1 MWSADLTPRERLLPP
16 WLIGTL
22 GALIGLALA
31 LMFPRERL
39 EARLLE
45 GGKVDALSVAYL
57 EAWLRVRPN
66 DGEFLS
72 VLAAQY
78 VRTGRLEEAE
88 TMLNRM
94 RALHDKSLEREAL
107 LLDIA
112 IREQRAYALQPND
125 PRRASILNDLRGLLK
140 QALDY
145 RWTAAELEILAG
157 KARALDQGAIAVQF
171 YQRLA
176 RQDVA
181 RAAQWQARTAEIAL
195 GVGEYRAAAAANFA
209 AQASAKSLDEQRRY
223 FIAGLKALQ
232 GGNLLDDA
240 MTEAQRRAGP
250 LLDDTETLRFLTRL
264 ALACNRPDLADQY
277 ARRLLHLSWRQIEEG
292 IALAAGATRH
302 DWTFAG
308 RPEPLPSPTDAVF
321 MDGPEGLARRQ
332 RHAAR
337 IRRVADKVNDSAA
350 PAAPAAPATQPTGT
364 EAIARGIAPFN
375 ADDYDLAY
383 RVFMSSGNLN
393 DAMRVAEAAV
403 RQRPDLKIWTERAAQ
418 VSEWN
423 RQPMSALKYWL
434 AYAQSTGDD
443 AAWQNVLRLAPALNE
458 DHAYLAGL
466 RYQASRQPGDMKLL
480 DQVIAAYERLGE
492 PVEGLAYLN
501 SIARGPHRQ
510 AILER
515 YAMLAERA
523 GKDDQAYDT
532 YVRLQK
538 EFGPNA
544 RYALK
549 LANMLYVRAQFEQA
563 LSAMEVASKV
573 ASPTDDLYWRTFAQ
587 LARLNQ
593 RDDLS
598 REAYRQL
605 LIGGNAQPDDL
616 SAMIDFYDAS
626 PIDAGRL
633 AELAFRK
640 SGTMASLQQAI
651 YYYTRARAF
660 RRIDGLLASLT
671 LEQRRAAEQ
680 SPGVLGARAEYYRQS
695 GQWDIAMRDLR
706 RAVSLPDAGS
716 DVKAA
721 FLWGLLDSGQN
732 DELKRALTLWRGEAE
747 NDSAYWGAYAAAG
760 LQLFDANLA
769 LRFLGRQ
776 GNSMR
781 NDPLWLLAFA
791 DAREMAGQADAA
803 WRLRRE
809 AWWLLWRAEGADGAG
824 GVDAA
829 TGKDKG
835 PANRRVGTR
844 VVVGS
849 NGARNDAVPL
859 EEGARTELRARR
871 IALAQTFGSG
881 DLAQRLLIELL
892 RDDRRATRQA
902 REGGSATVQKSELGD
917 IDTLPPEPPEAPA
930 DKRKNA
936 RVSDQLVSAVAK
948 EAALGWALSRE
959 ANDLARAWLLQ
970 QYTRRMTRPAYAEI
984 SIALAER
991 DLQTLNR
998 LLDDTPDR
1006 IPLYNRIDANTLT
1019 DRLGEAQRLSFEGLT
1034 TAPDDEQIHQRLQ
1047 ETLLTNAQAL
1057 EPRETWFK
1065 QAPLTYFE
1073 SSAAAGIRLTD
1084 HYSMLVRATQ
1094 RNQRSTDETQLT
1106 GVPAQDRRVDWIS
1119 QYQTQDSQWKG
1130 TVGWRQGLASFYAF
1144 RLDGLLGQTG
1154 PFGTELSVGRN
1165 QPAEETTQLR
1175 VGGVKD
1181 LVSIGGNWRLT
1192 QREYIRARIEGNR
1205 FYGQDRSFL
1214 GSGMVFDAEAG
1225 YRFRVEY
1232 PDYTIRVVGTR
1243 ANYSAS
1249 GSPSALLG
1257 RLLPAAATGDT
1268 APDATAFMPQSFTQF
1283 GLLFGFGTDYL
1294 DRYTRAWRPFMDVGL
1309 LHDNREGWGTQLQLG
1324 VAGSVF
1330 GNDHLALVFSHASI
1344 TRAGTAPMTEIGL
1357 RYRWLY

>member
-1 MWSADLTPRERLLPP
+1 MWSADLTPRERLLPA

-78 VRTGRLEEAE
+78 VRTGRLAEAE
-88 TMLNRM
+88 AMVARM
-94 RALHDKSLEREAL
+94 RAQHDKTLDREAL

-125 PRRASILNDLRGLLK
+125 PQRAAMLVDLRGLLK

-145 RWTAAELEILAG
+145 RWTAAELEMLAAKSRG
-157 KARALDQGAIAVQF
+157 LDQGAIAIQF

-176 RQDVA
+176 KQDVA

-209 AQASAKSLDEQRRY
+209 AQATAKSLDEQRRY

-232 GGNLLDDA
+232 AGNLLDDA
-240 MTEAQRRAGP
+240 MTEAQRRVGP
-250 LLDDTETLRFLTRL
+250 LIDDTETLRFLTRL
-264 ALACNRPDLADQY
+264 AMACNRPDLADQY
-277 ARRLLHLSWRQIEEG
+277 ARRLLRLSWHQAGEG
-292 IALAAGATRH
+292 VALASGVARH
-302 DWTFAG
+302 DWAFAG
-308 RPEPLPSPTDAVF
+308 RPEPLPSPADLVF

-337 IRRVADKVNDSAA
+337 IRPVADKQNKADDAA
-350 PAAPAAPATQPTGT
+350 SPAQPSGAQ
-364 EAIARGIAPFN
+364 AIARGIAPFN
-375 ADDYDLAY
+375 AEDYDLAFQ
-383 RVFMSSGNLN
+383 VFMGSGNLN

-418 VSEWN
+418 VAEWN
-423 RQPMSALKYWL
+423 RQPMAALNYWL

-443 AAWQNVLRLAPALNE
+443 AAWHHVLRLAPALNE

-466 RYQASRQPGDMKLL
+466 RYQASRNPGDMKLL
-480 DQVIAAYERLGE
+480 DQIIAAYERLGE
-492 PVEGLAYLN
+492 PVEGLTYLN

-510 AILER
+510 VVLER
-515 YAMLAERA
+515 YANLAERA

-544 RYALK
+544 QYALK
-549 LANMLYVRAQFEQA
+549 LANILYVRGQFAQA
-563 LSAMEVASKV
+563 LAAMQAADKV
-573 ASPTDDLYWRTFAQ
+573 ATPSDDLYWRTFAQ

-605 LIGGNAQPDDL
+605 LIGGKAEPDDL
-616 SAMIDFYDAS
+616 TTMIDFYDAS

-640 SGTMASLQQAI
+640 DGTMVHLQQAI

-671 LEQRRAAEQ
+671 PEQRKAAEQ
-680 SPGVLGARAEYYRQS
+680 SAGVLGARAEYFRQS
-695 GQWDIAMRDLR
+695 GQWDAAMRDLR

-732 DELKRALTLWRGEAE
+732 AELKRALALWRGEAE

-776 GNSMR
+776 GKSMQA
-781 NDPLWLLAFA
+781 DPLWLLAYA

-803 WRLRRE
+803 WALRRE
-809 AWWLLWRAEGADGAG
+809 AWWLLWRAEDTTGNGKANPPAG
-824 GVDAA
+824 
-829 TGKDKG
+829 
-835 PANRRVGTR
+835 RRVGTR
-844 VVVGS
+844 VTVGD
-849 NGARNDAVPL
+849 GDAAPL
-859 EEGARTELRARR
+859 EEDARAELRARR
-871 IALAQTFGSG
+871 VSLAQTFGSG
-881 DLAQRLLIELL
+881 DLSQRLLIELL

-902 REGGSATVQKSELGD
+902 REGGSAAVQKSELGD
-917 IDTLPPEPPEAPA
+917 IDTLPPEPPQTPA
-930 DKRKNA
+930 DKRKQA

-948 EAALGWALSRE
+948 EAALGWALSQE

-1006 IPLYNRIDANTLT
+1006 IPLYNRIDANVMT

-1034 TAPDDEQIHQRLQ
+1034 TAPDDAQLHERVQ

-1073 SSAAAGIRLTD
+1073 TSAAAGIRLTD

-1094 RNQRSTDETQLT
+1094 RNQRSTDDTQLT
-1106 GVPAQDRRVDWIS
+1106 GVPAQDRQVDWIS
-1119 QYQTQDSQWKG
+1119 QYQTQNTQWKG
-1130 TVGWRQGLASFYAF
+1130 TVGWRQGLGSLYAF
-1144 RLDGLLGQTG
+1144 RLDGLLGQVG
-1154 PFGTELSVGRN
+1154 PVGTELSIGRN
-1165 QPAEETTQLR
+1165 QPANETPQLR

-1181 LVSIGGNWRLT
+1181 LFSIGNNWRLT
-1192 QREYIRARIEGNR
+1192 QSEYVRARVEGDR

-1214 GSGMVFDAEAG
+1214 GSGMVFDGEIG
-1225 YRFRVEY
+1225 HRFRVEY
-1232 PDYTIRVVGTR
+1232 PDYTIRVVGTVAR
-1243 ANYSAS
+1243 YNAS
-1249 GSPSALLG
+1249 GTVSPLMA
-1257 RLLPAAATGDT
+1257 RLLPSGA
-1268 APDATAFMPQSFTQF
+1268 APDVDQIMPRSFNQF
-1283 GLLFGFGTDYL
+1283 GMLFGFGTDYL
-1294 DRYTRAWRPFMDVGL
+1294 DRYTRAWRPFMDAGM
-1309 LHDNREGWGTQLQLG
+1309 LHDNREGWGVQAQLG

-1330 GNDHLALVFSHASI
+1330 GNDHLALYIEHQSI
-1344 TRAGTAPMTEIGL
+1344 TRAGTSPLTEIGL

>member
-1 MWSADLTPRERLLPP
+1 MWSADLTPRERLLPA

-78 VRTGRLEEAE
+78 VRTGRLEDAEA
-88 TMLNRM
+88 MVARM
-94 RALHDKSLEREAL
+94 RALHDKSLDREAL

-112 IREQRAYALQPND
+112 IREQRAYALQPKD
-125 PRRASILNDLRGLLK
+125 PQRAAMLEDLRGLLK

-145 RWTAAELEILAG
+145 RWTASELEILAT

-181 RAAQWQARTAEIAL
+181 RASQWQARTAEIAL

-209 AQASAKSLDEQRRY
+209 AQDAAKSLDEQRRY

-232 GGNLLDDA
+232 SGNLLDDA
-240 MTEAQRRAGP
+240 MTEAQRRVGP
-250 LLDDTETLRFLTRL
+250 LIDDTETLRFLTRL
-264 ALACNRPDLADQY
+264 AMACNRPDLADQY
-277 ARRLLHLSWRQIEEG
+277 ARRLLHLSWHRTEEG
-292 IALAAGATRH
+292 VALAALAADGARH
-302 DWTFAG
+302 DWAFAG
-308 RPEPLPSPTDAVF
+308 RPEPLPSPADVVF
-321 MDGPEGLARRQ
+321 MDGPEGLARRE

-337 IRRVADKVNDSAA
+337 IRHVADKAGDAGASSS
-350 PAAPAAPATQPTGT
+350 QPTGAQ
-364 EAIARGIAPFN
+364 AIVRGIAPFN
-375 ADDYDLAY
+375 AEDYDLAY
-383 RVFMSSGNLN
+383 RVFMGSGNLN

-418 VSEWN
+418 VAEWN
-423 RQPMSALKYWL
+423 RQPMAALNYWL
-434 AYAQSTGDD
+434 AYAQSTGDE
-443 AAWQNVLRLAPALNE
+443 AAWHNVLRLAPALNE
-458 DHAYLAGL
+458 DHAYLAAL

-480 DQVIAAYERLGE
+480 DQIIAAYERLGE
-492 PVEGLAYLN
+492 PVEGLAYLS

-510 AILER
+510 AVLER

-523 GKDDQAYDT
+523 GKDDQAYET
-532 YVRLQK
+532 YVRLQQ

-544 RYALK
+544 QYALK
-549 LANMLYVRAQFEQA
+549 LANILYVRGKFEQA
-563 LSAMEVASKV
+563 LAAMQAATK
-573 ASPTDDLYWRTFAQ
+573 AATPTDDLYWRTFAQ

-593 RDDLS
+593 RDDLA

-605 LIGGNAQPDDL
+605 LSGGTAEPDDL
-616 SAMIDFYDAS
+616 TSMIDFYDAS

-640 SGTMASLQQAI
+640 DGTMVHLQQAI

-671 LEQRRAAEQ
+671 PAQRKAAEQ
-680 SPGVLGARAEYYRQS
+680 SAGVLGARAEYYRQS
-695 GQWDIAMRDLR
+695 GQWDAAMRDLR
-706 RAVSLPDAGS
+706 RAVTLPDAGS

-732 DELKRALTLWRGEAE
+732 AELKRALALWRGEAE

-776 GNSMR
+776 GKSMQT
-781 NDPLWLLAFA
+781 DPLWLLAYA

-803 WRLRRE
+803 WGLRRE
-809 AWWLLWRAEGADGAG
+809 AWWLLWRAEGADAAGA
-824 GVDAA
+824 
-829 TGKDKG
+829 KDKTKA
-835 PANRRVGTR
+835 PAGRRVGTR
-844 VVVGS
+844 VTVGD
-849 NGARNDAVPL
+849 NDAVPL
-859 EEGARTELRARR
+859 EEEARTELRARR
-871 IALAQTFGSG
+871 VALAQTFSSG
-881 DLAQRLLIELL
+881 DLSQRLLIELL
-892 RDDRRATRQA
+892 RDDRRATKEA
-902 REGGSATVQKSELGD
+902 REGGRSATDQSELGD
-917 IDTLPPEPPEAPA
+917 IDTLPPEPPETPS
-930 DKRKNA
+930 DKRKPA

-948 EAALGWALSRE
+948 EAALGWALSQE

-970 QYTRRMTRPAYAEI
+970 QYARRMTRPAYAEI
-984 SIALAER
+984 SIALAEH

-1006 IPLYNRIDANTLT
+1006 IPLYSRIDANVMT
-1019 DRLGEAQRLSFEGLT
+1019 DRLGEAQRLSFEGLS
-1034 TAPDDEQIHQRLQ
+1034 TAPDDDQLHGRVQ

-1084 HYSMLVRATQ
+1084 HYSMLLRATQ
-1094 RNQRSTDETQLT
+1094 RNQRSTDDTQLT
-1106 GVPAQDRRVDWIS
+1106 GVPAQDRSVDWIS
-1119 QYQTQDSQWKG
+1119 QYQTQNTQWKG
-1130 TVGWRQGLASFYAF
+1130 TVGWRQGLASLTAF
-1144 RLDGLLGQTG
+1144 RLDGLLGQAG
-1154 PFGTELSVGRN
+1154 PVGTELSIGRN
-1165 QPAEETTQLR
+1165 QPANETPQLR

-1181 LVSIGGNWRLT
+1181 LFSIGNNWRLT
-1192 QREYIRARIEGNR
+1192 QNEYVRARVEGDR

-1214 GSGMVFDAEAG
+1214 GSGMVFDGEIG
-1225 YRFRVEY
+1225 HRFRVEY
-1232 PDYTIRVVGTR
+1232 PDYTIRVVGTYAR
-1243 ANYSAS
+1243 YNAS
-1249 GSPSALLG
+1249 GTVSPLMA
-1257 RLLPAAATGDT
+1257 RLLPAGA
-1268 APDATAFMPQSFTQF
+1268 APDVEQIMPRSFMQF
-1283 GLLFGFGTDYL
+1283 GMLFGFGTDYL
-1294 DRYTRAWRPFMDVGL
+1294 DRYTRAWRPFMDVGV
-1309 LHDNREGWGTQLQLG
+1309 LHDNREGWGTQVQLG

-1330 GNDHLALVFSHASI
+1330 GNDHLALYIEHQSI
-1344 TRAGTAPMTEIGL
+1344 TRSGTAPLTEIGL

>member
-78 VRTGRLEEAE
+78 VRTGRLDDAEA
-88 TMLNRM
+88 MLNRM
-94 RALHDKSLEREAL
+94 RGLHDKSLERDAL
-107 LLDIA
+107 MLDIA

-125 PRRASILNDLRGLLK
+125 PKRTALLNDLRGLLK

-145 RWTAAELEILAG
+145 RWTASELEILAG

-176 RQDVA
+176 KQDVA

-209 AQASAKSLDEQRRY
+209 AQATAKSIDEQRRY

-250 LLDDTETLRFLTRL
+250 LIEDTETLRFLTRL

-277 ARRLLHLSWRQIEEG
+277 ARRLLHLSWRQTEEG
-292 IALAAGATRH
+292 IALAAGAARH

-308 RPEPLPSPTDAVF
+308 RPEPLPSPADAVF
-321 MDGPEGLARRQ
+321 MDGPEGLVRRQ

-337 IRRVADKVNDSAA
+337 IRHVADKADKADKASDASAPSA
-350 PAAPAAPATQPTGT
+350 QPTGA

-393 DAMRVAEAAV
+393 DAMRVAQAAV

-434 AYAQSTGDD
+434 SYAESTGDD

-501 SIARGPHRQ
+501 GIARGPHRQ
-510 AILER
+510 VILER

-544 RYALK
+544 KYALK

-563 LSAMEVASKV
+563 LSAMEAASKV

-640 SGTMASLQQAI
+640 GGSMASLQQAI

-660 RRIDGLLASLT
+660 RRIDALLASLT

-680 SPGVLGARAEYYRQS
+680 SPGVLGARAEYFRQS
-695 GQWDIAMRDLR
+695 GQWMIAMRDLR
-706 RAVSLPDAGS
+706 RAASLPDAGS

-732 DELKRALTLWRGEAE
+732 DELKRALALWRGEAE

-776 GNSMR
+776 GKSMR
-781 NDPLWLLAFA
+781 NDPLWLLAYA

-809 AWWLLWRAEGADGAG
+809 AWWLLWRADGAN
-824 GVDAA
+824 
-829 TGKDKG
+829 GKDQA
-835 PANRRVGTR
+835 PNRRVGTH
-844 VVVGS
+844 VTVGDT
-849 NGARNDAVPL
+849 NAVPL
-859 EEGARTELRARR
+859 EDDARTELRARR
-871 IALAQTFGSG
+871 VSLAQTFGSG

-892 RDDRRATRQA
+892 RDDRRATKQA
-902 REGGSATVQKSELGD
+902 RVGGSATVRKSELGD
-917 IDTLPPEPPEAPA
+917 IDTLPPEPPETPA
-930 DKRKNA
+930 DKRKDA
-936 RVSDQLVSAVAK
+936 HVSDQLVSAVAK
-948 EAALGWALSRE
+948 EAALGWALSQE

-991 DLQTLNR
+991 DLQTLDR

-1006 IPLYNRIDANTLT
+1006 IPLYNRIDANVMT

-1034 TAPDDEQIHQRLQ
+1034 TAPDDEQIHQRVQ

-1073 SSAAAGIRLTD
+1073 TSAAAGIRLTD
-1084 HYSMLVRATQ
+1084 HTNMLVRATQ
-1094 RNQRSTDETQLT
+1094 RNQRSTDDTQLT
-1106 GVPAQDRRVDWIS
+1106 GVPAQDRSVDWIS
-1119 QYQTQDSQWKG
+1119 QYQTQDTQWKG
-1130 TVGWRQGLASFYAF
+1130 TVGWRQGLASLYAF
-1144 RLDGLLGQTG
+1144 RLDGLLGLGGPRSG
-1154 PFGTELSVGRN
+1154 PFGTELSIGRN
-1165 QPAEETTQLR
+1165 QPANETTQLR

-1181 LVSIGGNWRLT
+1181 LFSIGGTWRLT
-1192 QREYIRARIEGNR
+1192 QREYIRARVEGDR
-1205 FYGQDRSFL
+1205 FYGQDRAFL
-1214 GSGMVFDAEAG
+1214 GSGMVFDGEAG
-1225 YRFRVEY
+1225 YRFRIEY

-1243 ANYSAS
+1243 ASYSAS
-1249 GSPSALLG
+1249 GTPSALLG
-1257 RLLPAAATGDT
+1257 RLLPTGTALAAD
-1268 APDATAFMPQSFTQF
+1268 AFMPQSFTQF

-1330 GNDHLALVFSHASI
+1330 GNDHLAVVFSHASI

>member
-39 EARLLE
+39 EARLLDGTNT

-78 VRTGRLEEAE
+78 VRTGRLEDAEA
-88 TMLNRM
+88 MLNRM
-94 RALHDKSLEREAL
+94 RGLHDKSLDRQAL

-125 PRRASILNDLRGLLK
+125 PQRASLLNDLRGLLK
-140 QALDY
+140 QSLSH

-176 RQDVA
+176 KQDVA

-209 AQASAKSLDEQRRY
+209 AQADAKSLDEQRRY

-232 GGNLLDDA
+232 GGNLFDDA
-240 MTEAQRRAGP
+240 MAEAQRHVGP
-250 LLDDTETLRFLTRL
+250 LIDDTETLRFLTRL

-277 ARRLLHLSWRQIEEG
+277 ARRLLHLSWRQTEQG
-292 IALAAGATRH
+292 IALAAGAARH
-302 DWTFAG
+302 DWAFAG
-308 RPEPLPSPTDAVF
+308 RPAPLPAPADAVF
-321 MDGPEGLARRQ
+321 MDGPQGLVRRQ

-337 IRRVADKVNDSAA
+337 IRHVADKAGGAST
-350 PAAPAAPATQPTGT
+350 PAAQPTGA

-434 AYAQSTGDD
+434 SYAEATGDD

-466 RYQASRQPGDMKLL
+466 RYKAGRQPGDMKLL
-480 DQVIAAYERLGE
+480 DQIIAAYERLGE

-510 AILER
+510 VILER

-538 EFGPNA
+538 EFGPDA
-544 RYALK
+544 KYALK
-549 LANMLYVRAQFEQA
+549 LANMLYVRGQFEQA
-563 LSAMEVASKV
+563 LAAMQAASKA

-587 LARLNQ
+587 LATLNQ
-593 RDDLS
+593 RDDLT

-605 LIGGNAQPDDL
+605 LVGGNAQANDL
-616 SAMIDFYDAS
+616 TSMIAFYDAS

-633 AELAFRK
+633 SELAFRK
-640 SGTMASLQQAI
+640 DGAMAHLQQAI

-660 RRIDGLLASLT
+660 RRVEALLASLT

-680 SPGVLGARAEYYRQS
+680 SPGVLAVSAEYHRQS
-695 GQWDIAMRDLR
+695 GRWDLAMRDLR
-706 RAVSLPDAGS
+706 RAVSLPDAS
-716 DVKAA
+716 SEVKAA
-721 FLWGLLDSGQN
+721 FLWGLLDSGRN
-732 DELKRALTLWRGEAE
+732 GELKRALTLWRGEAE

-760 LQLFDANLA
+760 LQLFDTNLA

-776 GNSMR
+776 AESMR
-781 NDPLWLLAFA
+781 NDPLWLLAYA

-803 WRLRRE
+803 WALRRE
-809 AWWLLWRAEGADGAG
+809 AWWLLWRADGADGAD
-824 GVDAA
+824 GVSRADGAN
-829 TGKDKG
+829 TKGKT

-844 VVVGS
+844 VTVGNNAIS
-849 NGARNDAVPL
+849 DAVPL
-859 EEGARTELRARR
+859 EDDARTELRARR
-871 IALAQTFGSG
+871 VALAQTFGSG

-892 RDDRRATRQA
+892 RDDRLAMQQA
-902 REGGSATVQKSELGD
+902 REGGNAATQKSELGD
-917 IDTLPPEPPEAPA
+917 IDALPPEPPETPA
-930 DKRKNA
+930 EKRRNA
-936 RVSDQLVSAVAK
+936 RASNQLVSAVAK
-948 EAALGWALSRE
+948 EAALGWALSQE

-970 QYTRRMTRPAYAEI
+970 QYARRMTRPAYAEI

-1006 IPLYNRIDANTLT
+1006 IPLYNRIDANVLT

-1034 TAPDDEQIHQRLQ
+1034 TAPDDEQLHQRVQ

-1094 RNQRSTDETQLT
+1094 RNQRSTDDTQLT

-1119 QYQTQDSQWKG
+1119 QYQTQGSQWKG

-1144 RLDGLLGQTG
+1144 RLDGLFGLGGPLSG
-1154 PFGTELSVGRN
+1154 PFGTELAVGRN
-1165 QPAEETTQLR
+1165 QSADETTQLR

-1181 LVSIGGNWRLT
+1181 LFSIGGNWRLT

-1205 FYGQDRSFL
+1205 FYGQDRAFL

-1225 YRFRVEY
+1225 YRLRVEY
-1232 PDYTIRVVGTR
+1232 PDYTIRIVGTR

-1249 GSPSALLG
+1249 GTPSALLG
-1257 RLLPAAATGDT
+1257 RLLPTGAAL
-1268 APDATAFMPQSFTQF
+1268 DANAFMPQSFTQF

-1309 LHDNREGWGTQLQLG
+1309 LHDNRQGWGTQVQLG

-1344 TRAGTAPMTEIGL
+1344 TRAGAAPMTEIGL

>member
-1 MWSADLTPRERLLPP
+1 MWSADLTPRERLLPA

-78 VRTGRLEEAE
+78 VRTGRLPEAE
-88 TMLNRM
+88 AMVARM
-94 RALHDKSLEREAL
+94 RALHDKTLDREAL

-125 PRRASILNDLRGLLK
+125 PQRAAMLLDLRGLLK

-145 RWTAAELEILAG
+145 RWTAAELEMLAAKSRG
-157 KARALDQGAIAVQF
+157 LDQGAIAVQF

-176 RQDVA
+176 KQDVA

-209 AQASAKSLDEQRRY
+209 AQATATSLDEQRRY

-232 GGNLLDDA
+232 SGNLLDDA
-240 MTEAQRRAGP
+240 MTEAQRRVGP
-250 LLDDTETLRFLTRL
+250 LIDDTETLRFLTRL
-264 ALACNRPDLADQY
+264 AMACNRPDLADQY
-277 ARRLLHLSWRQIEEG
+277 ARRLLRLSRYQAQERV
-292 IALAAGATRH
+292 ALASGVGRH
-302 DWTFAG
+302 DWAFAG
-308 RPEPLPSPTDAVF
+308 RPEPLPSPADLVF

-332 RHAAR
+332 RYAAR
-337 IRRVADKVNDSAA
+337 IRPVADKQDKGGDAASSA
-350 PAAPAAPATQPTGT
+350 QPSGAQ
-364 EAIARGIAPFN
+364 AIARGIAPFN
-375 ADDYDLAY
+375 AEDYDLAFQ
-383 RVFMSSGNLN
+383 VFMGSGNLN

-418 VSEWN
+418 VAEWN
-423 RQPMSALKYWL
+423 RQPMAALNYWL

-443 AAWQNVLRLAPALNE
+443 AAWHHVLRLAPALNE
-458 DHAYLAGL
+458 DHAYLAAL
-466 RYQASRQPGDMKLL
+466 RYQASRNPGDMKLL
-480 DQVIAAYERLGE
+480 DQVISAYERLGE
-492 PVEGLAYLN
+492 PVQGLAYLD
-501 SIARGPHRQ
+501 SIAHGPHRQ
-510 AILER
+510 VVLER
-515 YAMLAERA
+515 YANLAERA
-523 GKDDQAYDT
+523 GKDEPAYDT

-549 LANMLYVRAQFEQA
+549 LANILYVRGQFAQA
-563 LSAMEVASKV
+563 LAAMQAADKT

-598 REAYRQL
+598 RAAYRQL
-605 LIGGNAQPDDL
+605 LIGGRAEPDDL
-616 SAMIDFYDAS
+616 TTMIDFYDAS

-640 SGTMASLQQAI
+640 AGTMVHLQQAI

-660 RRIDGLLASLT
+660 RRIEGLLASLT
-671 LEQRRAAEQ
+671 PEQRRAAEQ
-680 SPGVLGARAEYYRQS
+680 SAGVLGARAEYFRQS
-695 GQWDIAMRDLR
+695 GQWDAAMRDLR

-732 DELKRALTLWRGEAE
+732 AELKRALALWRNEAE

-769 LRFLGRQ
+769 LRYLGRQ
-776 GNSMR
+776 SKSMQT
-781 NDPLWLLAFA
+781 DPLWLLAYA

-803 WRLRRE
+803 WALRRE
-809 AWWLLWRAEGADGAG
+809 AWWLLWRAEDTTG
-824 GVDAA
+824 GGRTKLP
-829 TGKDKG
+829 TGRS
-835 PANRRVGTR
+835 AGTR
-844 VVVGS
+844 VAVG
-849 NGARNDAVPL
+849 DADAAPL
-859 EEGARTELRARR
+859 EEDARAELRARR
-871 IALAQTFGSG
+871 VSLAQTFGSG
-881 DLAQRLLIELL
+881 DLSQRLLIELL
-892 RDDRRATRQA
+892 RDDRRATKLA
-902 REGGSATVQKSELGD
+902 REGGRSAIDKSELGD
-917 IDTLPPEPPEAPA
+917 IDTLPPEPPQLPS

-948 EAALGWALSRE
+948 EAALGWALSQE
-959 ANDLARAWLLQ
+959 ANDLAREWLLQ

-1006 IPLYNRIDANTLT
+1006 IPLYNRIDANVMT
-1019 DRLGEAQRLSFEGLT
+1019 DRLGEAQRLSFEGLS
-1034 TAPDDEQIHQRLQ
+1034 TAPDDEQLHERVQ

-1073 SSAAAGIRLTD
+1073 TSAAAGIRLTD

-1094 RNQRSTDETQLT
+1094 RNQRSTDDTQLT
-1106 GVPAQDRRVDWIS
+1106 GVPAQDRQVDWIS
-1119 QYQTQDSQWKG
+1119 QYQTQNTQWKG
-1130 TVGWRQGLASFYAF
+1130 TVGWRQGLASLYAF
-1144 RLDGLLGQTG
+1144 RLDGLLGQVG
-1154 PFGTELSVGRN
+1154 PVGTELSIGRN
-1165 QPAEETTQLR
+1165 QPANETPQLR

-1181 LVSIGGNWRLT
+1181 LFSIGNNWRVT
-1192 QREYIRARIEGNR
+1192 QNEYVRARVEGNR

-1214 GSGMVFDAEAG
+1214 GSGMVFDGEIG
-1225 YRFRVEY
+1225 HRFRVEY
-1232 PDYTIRVVGTR
+1232 PDYTIRVVGTVAR
-1243 ANYSAS
+1243 YNAT
-1249 GSPSALLG
+1249 GTVSPLMA
-1257 RLLPAAATGDT
+1257 RLLPSGA
-1268 APDATAFMPQSFTQF
+1268 APDVDQIMPRSFNQF
-1283 GLLFGFGTDYL
+1283 GMLFGFGTDYL
-1294 DRYTRAWRPFMDVGL
+1294 DRYTRAWRPFMDAGM
-1309 LHDNREGWGTQLQLG
+1309 LHDNREGWGVQAQLG

-1330 GNDHLALVFSHASI
+1330 GNDHLALYIEHQSI
-1344 TRAGTAPMTEIGL
+1344 TRAGTSPLTEIGL

>member
-1 MWSADLTPRERLLPP
+1 MWSADLTPRERLLSP

-22 GALIGLALA
+22 GALVGLALA

-88 TMLNRM
+88 AMVARM
-94 RALHDKSLEREAL
+94 RALHDASLGREAL

-112 IREQRAYALQPND
+112 IREQRAYALQPKD
-125 PRRASILNDLRGLLK
+125 PQRAALLDDLRGLLK
-140 QALDY
+140 QALGFK
-145 RWTAAELEILAG
+145 WTAAELEILAN
-157 KARALDQGAIAVQF
+157 KARGLDQGAIAMQF

-176 RQDVA
+176 KQDVA
-181 RAAQWQARTAEIAL
+181 HTAHWQARAAEIAL

-209 AQASAKSLDEQRRY
+209 AQAAATSLDDQRRY
-223 FIAGLKALQ
+223 FIAGLQALQ
-232 GGNLLDDA
+232 GGNLFDEA
-240 MTEAQRRAGP
+240 MTEAQRRVGP
-250 LLDDTETLRFLTRL
+250 LIDDTETLRFLTRL
-264 ALACNRPDLADQY
+264 AMACNRPDLADQY
-277 ARRLLHLSWRQIEEG
+277 ARRLLHLTWRQADEG
-292 IALAAGATRH
+292 IALAGGTARH
-302 DWTFAG
+302 DWAFAG
-308 RPEPLPSPTDAVF
+308 RPEPLPSPADVMF

-337 IRRVADKVNDSAA
+337 IRHVADR
-350 PAAPAAPATQPTGT
+350 ATEGSESGGAQ
-364 EAIARGIAPFN
+364 AITRGIAPFN

-383 RVFMSSGNLN
+383 RVFMGSGNLN
-393 DAMRVAEAAV
+393 DALRVAEAAV

-418 VSEWN
+418 VAEWN
-423 RQPMSALKYWL
+423 HQPMAALNYWL

-458 DHAYLAGL
+458 DHAYLAAL

-510 AILER
+510 AVLER
-515 YAMLAERA
+515 YAILAERA

-538 EFGPNA
+538 EFGPNT

-549 LANMLYVRAQFEQA
+549 LANMLYVRGQFEQA
-563 LSAMEVASKV
+563 LSAMQVASKG

-605 LIGGNAQPDDL
+605 LIGGNVEPDDL
-616 SAMIDFYDAS
+616 ASMIEFYDAS

-640 SGTMASLQQAI
+640 DGTMVRLQQALS
-651 YYYTRARAF
+651 YYTRARAF
-660 RRIDGLLASLT
+660 RRIEGLLASLT
-671 LEQRRAAEQ
+671 PQQRKAAEQ
-680 SPGVLGARAEYYRQS
+680 SAGVLGARAEYYRQS
-695 GQWDIAMRDLR
+695 GQWAAAMRDLR
-706 RAVSLPDAGS
+706 HAVSLPDAGS

-721 FLWGLLDSGQN
+721 YLWGLLDSGQN
-732 DELKRALTLWRGEAE
+732 SDLKRALALWRGEAE
-747 NDSAYWGAYAAAG
+747 NDSVYWGAYAAAG

-776 GNSMR
+776 GKSMQ
-781 NDPLWLLAFA
+781 NDPLWLLAYA
-791 DAREMAGQADAA
+791 DARDMAGQADAA
-803 WRLRRE
+803 WGLRRL
-809 AWWLLWRAEGADGAG
+809 AWRLLWQAG
-824 GVDAA
+824 DTTA
-829 TGKDKG
+829 TDKATAPKG
-835 PANRRVGTR
+835 RSVGTR
-844 VVVGS
+844 VTVGDS
-849 NGARNDAVPL
+849 DAAPL
-859 EEGARTELRARR
+859 DDDARTELRARR
-871 IALAQTFGSG
+871 VSLAQTFGSG

-892 RDDRRATRQA
+892 RDDRRTMKQA
-902 REGGSATVQKSELGD
+902 REGGRASVAASELGD
-917 IDTLPPEPPEAPA
+917 LDVLPPEPPEPSHAPA
-930 DKRKNA
+930 DKRKPA

-948 EAALGWALSRE
+948 EAALGWALSHE

-970 QYTRRMTRPAYAEI
+970 QYTRHMTRPAYAEI

-998 LLDDTPDR
+998 LLDDTADR
-1006 IPLYNRIDANTLT
+1006 LPLYNRIDANMVT

-1034 TAPDDEQIHQRLQ
+1034 TAPDDQQLHERVQ

-1084 HYSMLVRATQ
+1084 HTSMLVRATQ
-1094 RNQRSTDETQLT
+1094 RNQRSTDDTQLT
-1106 GVPAQDRRVDWIS
+1106 GVPAQDRSVDWIS
-1119 QYQTQDSQWKG
+1119 QYQTQNTQWKG
-1130 TVGWRQGLASFYAF
+1130 TVGWRQGLASFTAF

-1154 PFGTELSVGRN
+1154 SLPTEISVGRN
-1165 QPAEETTQLR
+1165 QPANETPQLR
-1175 VGGVKD
+1175 VGGMKD

-1192 QREYIRARIEGNR
+1192 QRQYIRARVEGDR

-1214 GSGMVFDAEAG
+1214 GSGMVFDGEIG
-1225 YRFRVEY
+1225 HRFRVEY
-1232 PDYTIRVVGTR
+1232 PDYTIRVVGTYAR
-1243 ANYSAS
+1243 YNAS

-1257 RLLPAAATGDT
+1257 RLVPGDAA
-1268 APDATAFMPQSFTQF
+1268 PNVNQFMPGSFAQF
-1283 GLLFGFGTDYL
+1283 GVLFGFGMDYL

-1309 LHDNREGWGTQLQLG
+1309 LHDNREGMGTQVQLG

-1330 GNDHLALVFSHASI
+1330 GNDHLALYLEHASI
-1344 TRAGTAPMTEIGL
+1344 TRAGTSPMTEIGL

>member
-1 MWSADLTPRERLLPP
+1 MWSAELTPRERLLSP
-16 WLIGTL
+16 WLIGLL
-22 GALIGLALA
+22 GGLIGLALA

-78 VRTGRLEEAE
+78 VRTGRLADADAVVA
-88 TMLNRM
+88 RM
-94 RALHDKSLEREAL
+94 RALHDTSLEREAL

-112 IREQRAYALQPND
+112 IREQRAYALQPKD
-125 PRRASILNDLRGLLK
+125 PQRAALLDELRGLLR
-140 QALDY
+140 QAVGMQ
-145 RWTAAELEILAG
+145 WTAAELEMLAT
-157 KARALDQGAIAVQF
+157 KAHALDQGAIAVQF

-195 GVGEYRAAAAANFA
+195 GAGEYRAAAAANFA
-209 AQASAKSLDEQRRY
+209 AQDAAKSLDEQRRY

-232 GGNLLDDA
+232 GGNLYDDA
-240 MTEAQRRAGP
+240 MTEAQRRVGP
-250 LLDDTETLRFLTRL
+250 LIDDTETLRFLTRL
-264 ALACNRPDLADQY
+264 AMACNRPDLADQY
-277 ARRLLHLSWRQIEEG
+277 ARRLLHLSWRRAEEG
-292 IALAAGATRH
+292 IALAAGAARH
-302 DWTFAG
+302 DWAFAG
-308 RPEPLPSPTDAVF
+308 RPEPLPSPGDVVF

-337 IRRVADKVNDSAA
+337 IRRVADRAS
-350 PAAPAAPATQPTGT
+350 
-364 EAIARGIAPFN
+364 EAGASSVPPGGPQAIVRGIAPFN

-383 RVFMSSGNLN
+383 RVFMGSGNLN
-393 DAMRVAEAAV
+393 DALRVAEAAV

-418 VSEWN
+418 VAEWN
-423 RQPMSALKYWL
+423 RQPMAALHYWL
-434 AYAQSTGDD
+434 SYAQSTGDD
-443 AAWQNVLRLAPALNE
+443 TAWQNVLRLAPALNE

-501 SIARGPHRQ
+501 SIARGDHRQ

-515 YAMLAERA
+515 YATLAERA
-523 GKDDQAYDT
+523 GKDDQAYAT
-532 YVRLQK
+532 YALLQNAY
-538 EFGPNA
+538 GPNA

-549 LANMLYVRAQFEQA
+549 LANMLYVRGQFEQA
-563 LSAMEVASKV
+563 LAAMQAASKAAV
-573 ASPTDDLYWRTFAQ
+573 PTDDLFWRTFAQ

-598 REAYRQL
+598 RVAYRQL
-605 LIGGNAQPDDL
+605 LIGGHAQPDDL
-616 SAMIDFYDAS
+616 ASMIDFYDAS

-640 SGTMASLQQAI
+640 GGSMTTLQQAI

-660 RRIDGLLASLT
+660 RRIEGLLAALT
-671 LEQRRAAEQ
+671 PEQRRAAER
-680 SPGVLGARAEYYRQS
+680 SAGVLGARAEYERQT
-695 GQWDIAMRDLR
+695 GQWNAAMGDLR
-706 RAVSLPDAGS
+706 RAVALPEAGS
-716 DVKAA
+716 EVRTAY
-721 FLWGLLDSGQN
+721 LWGLLDSGQN
-732 DELKRALTLWRGEAE
+732 AELKRALALWRGEAE
-747 NDSAYWGAYAAAG
+747 NDSTYWGAYAAAG
-760 LQLFDANLA
+760 LQLFDVNLA

-776 GNSMR
+776 GKSMQS
-781 NDPLWLLAFA
+781 DPLWLLAYA
-791 DAREMAGQADAA
+791 DAREMAGQPDAA

-809 AWWLLWRAEGADGAG
+809 AWRQLWQADGEGATSAK
-824 GVDAA
+824 A
-829 TGKDKG
+829 
-835 PANRRVGTR
+835 PAQNSRRSGTR
-844 VVVGS
+844 VTVGD
-849 NGARNDAVPL
+849 GDAMPVEEEARS
-859 EEGARTELRARR
+859 ELRARR
-871 IALAQTFGSG
+871 VALAQTFGSG

-892 RDDRRATRQA
+892 RDDRRAMKQA
-902 REGGSATVQKSELGD
+902 REGGPATVAASALGD
-917 IDTLPPEPPEAPA
+917 IDTLPAEPPETPA
-930 DKRKNA
+930 DKRKQA

-948 EAALGWALSRE
+948 EAALGWALSQE

-970 QYTRRMTRPAYAEI
+970 QYTHRMTRPAYAEI

-1006 IPLYNRIDANTLT
+1006 IPLYNRIDANTMT

-1034 TAPDDEQIHQRLQ
+1034 TAPDDAQLHERVQ

-1073 SSAAAGIRLTD
+1073 TSAAAGIRLTD
-1084 HYSMLVRATQ
+1084 HASMLVRATQ
-1094 RNQRSTDETQLT
+1094 RNQRSTDDTQLT
-1106 GVPAQDRRVDWIS
+1106 GVPAQDRSVDWIA
-1119 QYQTQDSQWKG
+1119 QYQTQNTQWKG
-1130 TVGWRQGLASFYAF
+1130 TVGWREGLTTFTAF
-1144 RLDGLLGQTG
+1144 RLDGLLGQVG
-1154 PFGTELSVGRN
+1154 PLGTELSIGRN
-1165 QPAEETTQLR
+1165 QPANETPQLR

-1192 QREYIRARIEGNR
+1192 QRQYVRARVEGDR

-1214 GSGMVFDAEAG
+1214 GSGVVVDGEVG
-1225 YRFRVEY
+1225 HRFRVEY
-1232 PDYTIRVVGTR
+1232 PDYTIRVIGTYAR
-1243 ANYSAS
+1243 YNAS
-1249 GSPSALLG
+1249 GTPGALLG
-1257 RLLPAAATGDT
+1257 RLLPPDT
-1268 APDATAFMPQSFTQF
+1268 APTADQFVPRSFAQY
-1283 GLLFGFGTDYL
+1283 GVLFGFGTDYL
-1294 DRYTRAWRPFMDVGL
+1294 DRYTRGWRPFMDVGML
-1309 LHDNREGWGTQLQLG
+1309 RDNREGWGSQVQLG

-1330 GNDHLALVFSHASI
+1330 GNDHLALYVEHASV
-1344 TRAGTAPMTEIGL
+1344 TRSGTSPLTEIGL

>member
-1 MWSADLTPRERLLPP
+1 MWSADLTPRERLLPA

-78 VRTGRLEEAE
+78 VRTGRLAEAE
-88 TMLNRM
+88 AMVARM
-94 RALHDKSLEREAL
+94 RALRDKTLDREAL

-125 PRRASILNDLRGLLK
+125 PQRAAMLVDLRGLLK

-145 RWTAAELEILAG
+145 RWTAAELEMLAAKSRG
-157 KARALDQGAIAVQF
+157 LDQGAIAIQF

-176 RQDVA
+176 KQDVA

-209 AQASAKSLDEQRRY
+209 AQATAKSLDEQRRY

-232 GGNLLDDA
+232 AGNLLDDA
-240 MTEAQRRAGP
+240 MTEAQRRVGP
-250 LLDDTETLRFLTRL
+250 LIDDTETLRFLTRL
-264 ALACNRPDLADQY
+264 AMACNRPDLADQY
-277 ARRLLHLSWRQIEEG
+277 ARRLLRLSWHQAEEG
-292 IALAAGATRH
+292 VALASGVARH
-302 DWTFAG
+302 DWAFAG
-308 RPEPLPSPTDAVF
+308 RPEPLPSPADLVF

-337 IRRVADKVNDSAA
+337 IRPVADGPKADDAA
-350 PAAPAAPATQPTGT
+350 SSSQPSGAK
-364 EAIARGIAPFN
+364 AIARGIAPFN
-375 ADDYDLAY
+375 AEDYDLAFQ
-383 RVFMSSGNLN
+383 VFMGSGNLN

-418 VSEWN
+418 VAEWN
-423 RQPMSALKYWL
+423 RQPMAALNYWL

-443 AAWQNVLRLAPALNE
+443 AAWHHVLRLAPALNE

-466 RYQASRQPGDMKLL
+466 RYQASRNPGDMKLL
-480 DQVIAAYERLGE
+480 DQIIAAYERLGE

-510 AILER
+510 VVLER
-515 YAMLAERA
+515 YANLAERA

-544 RYALK
+544 QYALK
-549 LANMLYVRAQFEQA
+549 LANILYVRGQFAQA
-563 LSAMEVASKV
+563 LAAMQAADK
-573 ASPTDDLYWRTFAQ
+573 AATPADDLYWRTFAQ

-605 LIGGNAQPDDL
+605 LIGGKAEPDDL
-616 SAMIDFYDAS
+616 TTMIDFYDAS

-640 SGTMASLQQAI
+640 DGTMVHLQQAI

-660 RRIDGLLASLT
+660 RRVDGLLASLT
-671 LEQRRAAEQ
+671 PEQRKAAER
-680 SPGVLGARAEYYRQS
+680 SAGVLGARAEYFRQS
-695 GQWDIAMRDLR
+695 GQWDAAMRDLR

-732 DELKRALTLWRGEAE
+732 AELKRALALWRSEAE

-776 GNSMR
+776 GKSMQT
-781 NDPLWLLAFA
+781 DPLWLLAYA

-803 WRLRRE
+803 WALRRE
-809 AWWLLWRAEGADGAG
+809 AWWLLWRAEDT
-824 GVDAA
+824 
-829 TGKDKG
+829 TGSDKTKLPSG
-835 PANRRVGTR
+835 RRVGTR
-844 VVVGS
+844 VTVGD
-849 NGARNDAVPL
+849 GDAVPL
-859 EEGARTELRARR
+859 EEDARAELRARR
-871 IALAQTFGSG
+871 ISLAQTFGSG

-892 RDDRRATRQA
+892 RDDRRATKLA
-902 REGGSATVQKSELGD
+902 REGGRSAMDKSELGD
-917 IDTLPPEPPEAPA
+917 IDTLPPEPPQTPA
-930 DKRKNA
+930 DKRKQA

-948 EAALGWALSRE
+948 EAALGWALSQE

-1006 IPLYNRIDANTLT
+1006 IPLYNRIDANVMT

-1034 TAPDDEQIHQRLQ
+1034 TAPDDEQLHERVQ

-1073 SSAAAGIRLTD
+1073 SSAAAGIRVTD

-1094 RNQRSTDETQLT
+1094 RNQRSTDDTQLT
-1106 GVPAQDRRVDWIS
+1106 GVPAQDRQVDWIS
-1119 QYQTQDSQWKG
+1119 QYQTQNTQWKG
-1130 TVGWRQGLASFYAF
+1130 TVGWRQGLGSLYAF
-1144 RLDGLLGQTG
+1144 RLDGLLGQVG
-1154 PFGTELSVGRN
+1154 PVGTELSIGRN
-1165 QPAEETTQLR
+1165 QPANETPQLR

-1181 LVSIGGNWRLT
+1181 LFSIGNNWRLT
-1192 QREYIRARIEGNR
+1192 QNEYVRARVEGDR

-1214 GSGMVFDAEAG
+1214 GSGMVFDGEIG
-1225 YRFRVEY
+1225 HRFRVEY
-1232 PDYTIRVVGTR
+1232 PDYTIRVVGTVAR
-1243 ANYSAS
+1243 YNAT
-1249 GSPSALLG
+1249 GTVSPLMA
-1257 RLLPAAATGDT
+1257 RLLPSGA
-1268 APDATAFMPQSFTQF
+1268 APDVDQIMPRSFNQF
-1283 GLLFGFGTDYL
+1283 GMLFGFGTDYL
-1294 DRYTRAWRPFMDVGL
+1294 DRYTRAWRPFMDAGM
-1309 LHDNREGWGTQLQLG
+1309 LHDNREGWGVQAQLG

-1330 GNDHLALVFSHASI
+1330 GNDHLALYIEHQSI
-1344 TRAGTAPMTEIGL
+1344 TRAGTSPLTEIGL

>member
-1 MWSADLTPRERLLPP
+1 MWSADLTPRERLLPA

-78 VRTGRLEEAE
+78 VRTGRLAEAE
-88 TMLNRM
+88 AMVARM
-94 RALHDKSLEREAL
+94 RALRDKTLDREAL

-125 PRRASILNDLRGLLK
+125 PQRAAMLVDLRGLLK

-145 RWTAAELEILAG
+145 RWTAAELEMLAAKSRG
-157 KARALDQGAIAVQF
+157 LDQGAIAIQF

-176 RQDVA
+176 KQDVA

-209 AQASAKSLDEQRRY
+209 AQATAKSLDEQRRY

-232 GGNLLDDA
+232 AGNLLDDA
-240 MTEAQRRAGP
+240 MTEAQRRVGP
-250 LLDDTETLRFLTRL
+250 LIDDTETLRFLTRL
-264 ALACNRPDLADQY
+264 AMACNRPDLADQY
-277 ARRLLHLSWRQIEEG
+277 ARRLLRLSWHQAGEG
-292 IALAAGATRH
+292 IALASGVARH
-302 DWTFAG
+302 DWAFAG
-308 RPEPLPSPTDAVF
+308 RPEPLPSPADLVF

-337 IRRVADKVNDSAA
+337 IRPVADGPKADDAA
-350 PAAPAAPATQPTGT
+350 SSSQPSGAQ
-364 EAIARGIAPFN
+364 AIARGIAPFN
-375 ADDYDLAY
+375 AEDYDLAFQ
-383 RVFMSSGNLN
+383 VFMGSGNLN

-418 VSEWN
+418 VAEWN
-423 RQPMSALKYWL
+423 RQPMAALNYWL

-443 AAWQNVLRLAPALNE
+443 AAWHHVLRLAPALNE

-466 RYQASRQPGDMKLL
+466 RYQASRNPGDMKLL
-480 DQVIAAYERLGE
+480 DQIIAAYERLGE

-501 SIARGPHRQ
+501 SIAHGPHRQ
-510 AILER
+510 VVLER
-515 YAMLAERA
+515 YANLAERA

-544 RYALK
+544 QYALK
-549 LANMLYVRAQFEQA
+549 LANILYVRGQFAQA
-563 LSAMEVASKV
+563 LAAMQAADK
-573 ASPTDDLYWRTFAQ
+573 AATPADDLYWRTFAQ

-598 REAYRQL
+598 RQAYRQL
-605 LIGGNAQPDDL
+605 LIGGKAEPDDL
-616 SAMIDFYDAS
+616 TTMIDFYDAS

-640 SGTMASLQQAI
+640 DGTMVHLQQAI

-660 RRIDGLLASLT
+660 RRVDGLLASLT
-671 LEQRRAAEQ
+671 PEQRKAAEQ
-680 SPGVLGARAEYYRQS
+680 SAGVLGARAEYFRQS
-695 GQWDIAMRDLR
+695 GQWDAAMRDLR

-732 DELKRALTLWRGEAE
+732 AELKRALALWRSEAE

-776 GNSMR
+776 GKSMQT
-781 NDPLWLLAFA
+781 DPLWLLAYA

-803 WRLRRE
+803 WALRRE
-809 AWWLLWRAEGADGAG
+809 AWWLLWRAEDTTGNGKANPPAG
-824 GVDAA
+824 
-829 TGKDKG
+829 
-835 PANRRVGTR
+835 RRVGTR
-844 VVVGS
+844 VTVGD
-849 NGARNDAVPL
+849 GDAVPL
-859 EEGARTELRARR
+859 EEDTRAELRARR
-871 IALAQTFGSG
+871 ISLAQTFGSG

-892 RDDRRATRQA
+892 RDDRRATKQA
-902 REGGSATVQKSELGD
+902 REGGRSAMDKSELGD
-917 IDTLPPEPPEAPA
+917 IDTLPPEPPQTPA
-930 DKRKNA
+930 DKRKQA

-948 EAALGWALSRE
+948 EAALGWALSQE

-1006 IPLYNRIDANTLT
+1006 IPLYNRIDANVMT

-1034 TAPDDEQIHQRLQ
+1034 TAPDDEQLHERVQ

-1094 RNQRSTDETQLT
+1094 RNQRSTDDTQLT
-1106 GVPAQDRRVDWIS
+1106 GVPAQDRQVDWIS
-1119 QYQTQDSQWKG
+1119 QYQTQNTQWKG
-1130 TVGWRQGLASFYAF
+1130 TVGWRQGLGSLYAF
-1144 RLDGLLGQTG
+1144 RLDGLLGQVG
-1154 PFGTELSVGRN
+1154 PVGTELSIGRN
-1165 QPAEETTQLR
+1165 QPANETPQLR

-1181 LVSIGGNWRLT
+1181 LFSIGNNWRLT
-1192 QREYIRARIEGNR
+1192 QNEYVRARVEGDR

-1214 GSGMVFDAEAG
+1214 GSGMVFDGEIG
-1225 YRFRVEY
+1225 HRFRVEY
-1232 PDYTIRVVGTR
+1232 PDYTIRVVGTVAR
-1243 ANYSAS
+1243 YNAT
-1249 GSPSALLG
+1249 GTVSPLMA
-1257 RLLPAAATGDT
+1257 RLLPSGAAADV
-1268 APDATAFMPQSFTQF
+1268 DQIMPRSFNQF
-1283 GLLFGFGTDYL
+1283 GMLFGFGTDYL
-1294 DRYTRAWRPFMDVGL
+1294 DRYTRAWRPFMDAGM
-1309 LHDNREGWGTQLQLG
+1309 LHDNREGWGVQAQLG

-1330 GNDHLALVFSHASI
+1330 GNDHLALYIEHQSI
-1344 TRAGTAPMTEIGL
+1344 TRAGTSPLTEIGL

>member
-78 VRTGRLEEAE
+78 VRTGRLDEAE
-88 TMLNRM
+88 AMLARM
-94 RALHDKSLEREAL
+94 RALHDKSVEREAL

-112 IREQRAYALQPND
+112 IREQRAYALPPAD
-125 PRRASILNDLRGLLK
+125 VRRAAMLNDLRGLLK

-145 RWTAAELEILAG
+145 RWTAEELEMLAG
-157 KARALDQGAIAVQF
+157 KARALDQGAMAVQF

-176 RQDVA
+176 KQDVA

-232 GGNLLDDA
+232 SGNLLDDA
-240 MTEAQRRAGP
+240 MTEAQRRVGP
-250 LLDDTETLRFLTRL
+250 LIDDTETLRFLTRL

-277 ARRLLHLSWRQIEEG
+277 ARRLLHLSWRQMEEG
-292 IALAAGATRH
+292 IALAAGTARH
-302 DWTFAG
+302 DWAFAG
-308 RPEPLPSPTDAVF
+308 RPEPLPAPADVVF

-332 RHAAR
+332 GQAAR
-337 IRRVADKVNDSAA
+337 IRHVADKSSDANA
-350 PAAPAAPATQPTGT
+350 PAAQATGT
-364 EAIARGIAPFN
+364 EAIVRGIAPFN

-383 RVFMSSGNLN
+383 RVFMSSANLN

-418 VSEWN
+418 VVEWN
-423 RQPMSALKYWL
+423 RQPMAALKYWL
-434 AYAQSTGDD
+434 SYAQSTSDD
-443 AAWQNVLRLAPALNE
+443 AAWQHVLRLAPALNE

-492 PVEGLAYLN
+492 PVEALAYLN
-501 SIARGPHRQ
+501 GIARGPHRQ

-563 LSAMEVASKV
+563 LAAMQAASKV

-616 SAMIDFYDAS
+616 AAMIDFYDAS
-626 PIDAGRL
+626 AIDAGRL
-633 AELAFRK
+633 AELAFLK
-640 SGTMASLQQAI
+640 SGSMSSLKQAI

-671 LEQRRAAEQ
+671 PEQRRAAEQ
-680 SPGVLGARAEYYRQS
+680 SAGVLGARAEFYRQS
-695 GQWDIAMRDLR
+695 GHWDAAMRDLR

-732 DELKRALTLWRGEAE
+732 AELKRALALWRGEAE

-776 GNSMR
+776 AKSMQT
-781 NDPLWLLAFA
+781 DPLWLLAYA

-803 WRLRRE
+803 WALRRE
-809 AWWLLWRAEGADGAG
+809 AWWLLWRADGANG
-824 GVDAA
+824 AID
-829 TGKDKG
+829 KDKT

-844 VVVGS
+844 VTAGS
-849 NGARNDAVPL
+849 NAATSDAVPL
-859 EEGARTELRARR
+859 EDDARTELRARR
-871 IALAQTFGSG
+871 VALAQTFGSG
-881 DLAQRLLIELL
+881 DLGQRLLIELL

-902 REGGSATVQKSELGD
+902 REGGDATVQKSELGD
-917 IDTLPPEPPEAPA
+917 IDTLPPEPPETPA

-948 EAALGWALSRE
+948 EAALGWALSQE

-970 QYTRRMTRPAYAEI
+970 QYARRMTRPAYAEI
-984 SIALAER
+984 SIALAHR

-1006 IPLYNRIDANTLT
+1006 IPLYNRVDANVMT

-1034 TAPDDEQIHQRLQ
+1034 TAPDDEQLHQRVQ

-1094 RNQRSTDETQLT
+1094 RNQRSTDDTQLT
-1106 GVPAQDRRVDWIS
+1106 GVPAQDRSVDWIS
-1119 QYQTQDSQWKG
+1119 QYQTQDTQWKG
-1130 TVGWRQGLASFYAF
+1130 TVGWREGLASFYAF
-1144 RLDGLLGQTG
+1144 RLDGLLGQVG
-1154 PFGTELSVGRN
+1154 PFGTELSIGRN
-1165 QPAEETTQLR
+1165 QPANETTQLR
-1175 VGGVKD
+1175 VGGMKD

-1192 QREYIRARIEGNR
+1192 QREYIRARVEGDR

-1214 GSGMVFDAEAG
+1214 GSGMVFDGEAG

-1232 PDYTIRVVGTR
+1232 PDYTIRVVGTH
-1243 ANYSAS
+1243 ASYSAS
-1249 GSPSALLG
+1249 GTPGTLLG
-1257 RLLPAAATGDT
+1257 QLLPTGT
-1268 APDATAFMPQSFTQF
+1268 TLDATAFMPQSFTQF

-1309 LHDNREGWGTQLQLG
+1309 LHDNREGWGTQVQLG

>member
-1 MWSADLTPRERLLPP
+1 MWSADLTPRERLLPA

-78 VRTGRLEEAE
+78 VRTGRLPEAE
-88 TMLNRM
+88 AMVNRM
-94 RALHDKSLEREAL
+94 RALHDKTLDREAL

-125 PRRASILNDLRGLLK
+125 PQRAAMLVDLRGLLK

-145 RWTAAELEILAG
+145 RWTAPELEVLAAKSRG
-157 KARALDQGAIAVQF
+157 LDQGSIAIQF

-176 RQDVA
+176 KQDVA

-209 AQASAKSLDEQRRY
+209 AQTTAKSLDEQRRY

-232 GGNLLDDA
+232 SGNLLDDA
-240 MTEAQRRAGP
+240 MTEAQRRVGP
-250 LLDDTETLRFLTRL
+250 LIDDTETLRFLTRL
-264 ALACNRPDLADQY
+264 AMACNRPDLADQY
-277 ARRLLHLSWRQIEEG
+277 ARRLLRLSWHQAGEG
-292 IALAAGATRH
+292 LALVAGMARH

-308 RPEPLPSPTDAVF
+308 RPEPFPSPADLVF

-332 RHAAR
+332 RPVAR
-337 IRRVADKVNDSAA
+337 IRPVADGPNKAGDAA
-350 PAAPAAPATQPTGT
+350 SSSQPSGAQ
-364 EAIARGIAPFN
+364 AIARGIAPFN
-375 ADDYDLAY
+375 AEDYDLAFQ
-383 RVFMSSGNLN
+383 VFMGSGNLN

-418 VSEWN
+418 VAEWN
-423 RQPMSALKYWL
+423 RQPMAALNYWL

-443 AAWQNVLRLAPALNE
+443 AAWQHVLRLAPALNE

-466 RYQASRQPGDMKLL
+466 RYQASRNPGDMKLL

-510 AILER
+510 MVLER
-515 YAMLAERA
+515 YANLAERA

-544 RYALK
+544 QYALK
-549 LANMLYVRAQFEQA
+549 LANILYVRGQFAQA
-563 LSAMEVASKV
+563 LTAMQAADKA

-605 LIGGNAQPDDL
+605 LIGGKAEPDDL
-616 SAMIDFYDAS
+616 TTMIDFYDAS

-640 SGTMASLQQAI
+640 DGTMVHLQQAI

-671 LEQRRAAEQ
+671 PEQRKAAEQ
-680 SPGVLGARAEYYRQS
+680 SAGVLGARAEYFRQS
-695 GQWDIAMRDLR
+695 GQWDAAMRDLR

-732 DELKRALTLWRGEAE
+732 AELKRALTLWRGEAE

-776 GNSMR
+776 GKSMQT
-781 NDPLWLLAFA
+781 DPLWLLAYA

-803 WRLRRE
+803 WALRRE
-809 AWWLLWRAEGADGAG
+809 AWWLLWRAEE
-824 GVDAA
+824 A
-829 TGKDKG
+829 TGSGKAK
-835 PANRRVGTR
+835 PPTSRRAGTR
-844 VVVGS
+844 VTVGES
-849 NGARNDAVPL
+849 DAAPL
-859 EEGARTELRARR
+859 EEDARTELRARR
-871 IALAQTFGSG
+871 VSLAQTFGSG
-881 DLAQRLLIELL
+881 DLSQRLLIELL
-892 RDDRRATRQA
+892 RDDRRATKRA
-902 REGGSATVQKSELGD
+902 REGGRSAMDKSELGD
-917 IDTLPPEPPEAPA
+917 IDTLPPEPPEIST
-930 DKRKNA
+930 DQRKQA

-948 EAALGWALSRE
+948 EAALGWALSQE

-1006 IPLYNRIDANTLT
+1006 IPLYNRIDANVMT

-1034 TAPDDEQIHQRLQ
+1034 TAPDDEQLHERVQ

-1073 SSAAAGIRLTD
+1073 TSAAAGIRLTD

-1094 RNQRSTDETQLT
+1094 RNQRSTDDTQLT
-1106 GVPAQDRRVDWIS
+1106 GVPAQDRQVDWIS
-1119 QYQTQDSQWKG
+1119 QYQTQNTQWKG
-1130 TVGWRQGLASFYAF
+1130 TVGWRQGLASLYAF
-1144 RLDGLLGQTG
+1144 RLDGLLGQVG
-1154 PFGTELSVGRN
+1154 PVGTELSIGRN
-1165 QPAEETTQLR
+1165 QPANETPQLR

-1181 LVSIGGNWRLT
+1181 LFSIGNNWRLT
-1192 QREYIRARIEGNR
+1192 QNEYVRARVEGDR

-1214 GSGMVFDAEAG
+1214 GSGMVFDGEIG
-1225 YRFRVEY
+1225 HRFRVEY
-1232 PDYTIRVVGTR
+1232 PDYTIRVVGTVAR
-1243 ANYSAS
+1243 YNAS
-1249 GSPSALLG
+1249 GTVSPLMA
-1257 RLLPAAATGDT
+1257 RLLPAG
-1268 APDATAFMPQSFTQF
+1268 APP
-1283 GLLFGFGTDYL
+1283 
-1294 DRYTRAWRPFMDVGL
+1294 RRRP
-1309 LHDNREGWGTQLQLG
+1309 
-1324 VAGSVF
+1324 
-1330 GNDHLALVFSHASI
+1330 DHAALVQPVWHAVRLRDGLPGPLH
-1344 TRAGTAPMTEIGL
+1344 TRLAALHGCGHAA
-1357 RYRWLY
+1357 

>member
-1 MWSADLTPRERLLPP
+1 MWSADLTPRERLLSP

-22 GALIGLALA
+22 GALVGLALA

-88 TMLNRM
+88 AMVARM
-94 RALHDKSLEREAL
+94 RALHDAVLEREAL

-112 IREQRAYALQPND
+112 IREQRAYALQPKD
-125 PRRASILNDLRGLLK
+125 PKRAALLDDLRGLLK
-140 QALDY
+140 QALGFK
-145 RWTAAELEILAG
+145 WTAAELEILAN
-157 KARALDQGAIAVQF
+157 KARGLDLGAIAVQF

-176 RQDVA
+176 KQDVA
-181 RAAQWQARTAEIAL
+181 HAAHWQARTAEIAL

-209 AQASAKSLDEQRRY
+209 AQAAATSLDEQRRY
-223 FIAGLKALQ
+223 FIAGLQALQ
-232 GGNLLDDA
+232 GGNLFDEA
-240 MTEAQRRAGP
+240 MTEAQRRVGP
-250 LLDDTETLRFLTRL
+250 LIDDTETLRFLTRL
-264 ALACNRPDLADQY
+264 AMACNRPDLADQY
-277 ARRLLHLSWRQIEEG
+277 ARRLLHLTWRQAG
-292 IALAAGATRH
+292 DGVALASGTVRH
-302 DWTFAG
+302 DWAFAG
-308 RPEPLPSPTDAVF
+308 RPEPLPSPADAMF

-332 RHAAR
+332 RYAAR
-337 IRRVADKVNDSAA
+337 IRHVADKGGEAGGA
-350 PAAPAAPATQPTGT
+350 QPST
-364 EAIARGIAPFN
+364 RGIAPFN

-383 RVFMSSGNLN
+383 RVFMGSGNLN
-393 DAMRVAEAAV
+393 DALRVAEAAV
-403 RQRPDLKIWTERAAQ
+403 RQRPDLKIWAERAAQ
-418 VSEWN
+418 VAEWN
-423 RQPMSALKYWL
+423 HQPMEALNYWL

-458 DHAYLAGL
+458 DHAYLAAL

-510 AILER
+510 PILER
-515 YAMLAERA
+515 YAILAERA

-532 YVRLQK
+532 YVRLQQ
-538 EFGPNA
+538 EFGPNP

-549 LANMLYVRAQFEQA
+549 LANMLYVRGQFEQA
-563 LSAMEVASKV
+563 LTAMQVASKV

-605 LIGGNAQPDDL
+605 LIGGNAEPDDL
-616 SAMIDFYDAS
+616 ASMIEFYDAS

-640 SGTMASLQQAI
+640 DGAMVHLQQALS
-651 YYYTRARAF
+651 YYTRARAF
-660 RRIDGLLASLT
+660 RRIEGLLASLT
-671 LEQRRAAEQ
+671 PEQRRAAEQ

-695 GQWDIAMRDLR
+695 GQWAAAMGDLR

-716 DVKAA
+716 EVKAA
-721 FLWGLLDSGQN
+721 YLWGLLDSGKN
-732 DELKRALTLWRGEAE
+732 DDLKRALALWRGEAE

-776 GNSMR
+776 GKSMQ
-781 NDPLWLLAFA
+781 NDPLWLLAYA
-791 DAREMAGQADAA
+791 DARDMAGQADAA

-809 AWWLLWRAEGADGAG
+809 AWWLLWRADGQNA
-824 GVDAA
+824 
-829 TGKDKG
+829 KG
-835 PANRRVGTR
+835 EKGEKGEKGQKNAPDNRRVGTR
-844 VVVGS
+844 VTIGDD
-849 NGARNDAVPL
+849 DAVPTDDD
-859 EEGARTELRARR
+859 ARAELRARR
-871 IALAQTFGSG
+871 VSLAQTFGSG

-892 RDDRRATRQA
+892 RDDRRATKQA
-902 REGGSATVQKSELGD
+902 REGGRASVAASELGD
-917 IDTLPPEPPEAPA
+917 LDVLPPEPPETPA
-930 DKRKNA
+930 DKRKQA

-998 LLDDTPDR
+998 LLDDTADR
-1006 IPLYNRIDANTLT
+1006 LPLYNRIDANVVT

-1034 TAPDDEQIHQRLQ
+1034 TAPDDEQLHERVQ

-1084 HYSMLVRATQ
+1084 HTSMLVRATQ
-1094 RNQRSTDETQLT
+1094 RNQRSTDDTQLT
-1106 GVPAQDRRVDWIS
+1106 GVPAQDRSVDWIS
-1119 QYQTQDSQWKG
+1119 QYQTQNTQWKG
-1130 TVGWRQGLASFYAF
+1130 TVGWREGLASFTAF

-1154 PFGTELSVGRN
+1154 PLATEVSVGRN
-1165 QPAEETTQLR
+1165 QPANETPQLR
-1175 VGGVKD
+1175 VGGMKD

-1192 QREYIRARIEGNR
+1192 QRQYIRARVEGDR

-1214 GSGMVFDAEAG
+1214 GSGMVFDGEIG
-1225 YRFRVEY
+1225 HRFRVEY
-1232 PDYTIRVVGTR
+1232 PDYTIRLVGTYAR
-1243 ANYSAS
+1243 YNAS

-1257 RLLPAAATGDT
+1257 RLVPGD
-1268 APDATAFMPQSFTQF
+1268 AVPNINQFMPGSFAQF
-1283 GLLFGFGTDYL
+1283 GVLFGFGMDYL

-1309 LHDNREGWGTQLQLG
+1309 LHDNREGMGTQVQLG

-1330 GNDHLALVFSHASI
+1330 GNDHLALYLEHASI
-1344 TRAGTAPMTEIGL
+1344 TRAGTSPMTEIGL

>member
-1 MWSADLTPRERLLPP
+1 MWSADLTPRERLLPA

-78 VRTGRLEEAE
+78 VRTGRLAEAE
-88 TMLNRM
+88 AMVARM
-94 RALHDKSLEREAL
+94 RALRDKTLDREAL

-112 IREQRAYALQPND
+112 IREQRAYALQPKD
-125 PRRASILNDLRGLLK
+125 PQRAAMLVDLRGLLK

-145 RWTAAELEILAG
+145 RWTAAELEVLAA
-157 KARALDQGAIAVQF
+157 KSRALDQGAIAIQF

-176 RQDVA
+176 KQDVA

-209 AQASAKSLDEQRRY
+209 AQATAKSLDEQRRY

-232 GGNLLDDA
+232 AGNLLDDA
-240 MTEAQRRAGP
+240 MTEAQRRVGP
-250 LLDDTETLRFLTRL
+250 LIDDTETLRFLTRL
-264 ALACNRPDLADQY
+264 AMACNRPDLADQY
-277 ARRLLHLSWRQIEEG
+277 ARRLLRLSWHQAGEG
-292 IALAAGATRH
+292 IALASGVARH
-302 DWTFAG
+302 DWAFAG
-308 RPEPLPSPTDAVF
+308 RPEPLPSPADLVF

-332 RHAAR
+332 RHTAR
-337 IRRVADKVNDSAA
+337 IRPVADKQSKADDAA
-350 PAAPAAPATQPTGT
+350 SSSQPSGAQ
-364 EAIARGIAPFN
+364 AIARGIAPFN
-375 ADDYDLAY
+375 AEDYDLAFQ
-383 RVFMSSGNLN
+383 VFMGSGNLN

-418 VSEWN
+418 VAEWN
-423 RQPMSALKYWL
+423 RQPMAALNYWL

-443 AAWQNVLRLAPALNE
+443 AAWQHVLRLAPALHE

-466 RYQASRQPGDMKLL
+466 RYQASRTPGDMKLL

-501 SIARGPHRQ
+501 SIAHGAHRQ
-510 AILER
+510 VVLER
-515 YAMLAERA
+515 YANLAERA

-544 RYALK
+544 QYALK
-549 LANMLYVRAQFEQA
+549 LANILYVRGQFAQA
-563 LSAMEVASKV
+563 LAAMQAADK
-573 ASPTDDLYWRTFAQ
+573 AALPTDDLYWRTFAQ

-605 LIGGNAQPDDL
+605 LIGGKAEPDDL
-616 SAMIDFYDAS
+616 TTMIDFYDAS

-640 SGTMASLQQAI
+640 DGTMVHLQQAI

-671 LEQRRAAEQ
+671 PEQRKAAEQ
-680 SPGVLGARAEYYRQS
+680 SAGVLGARAEYFRQS
-695 GQWDIAMRDLR
+695 GQWDAAMRDLR

-732 DELKRALTLWRGEAE
+732 AELKRALALWRSEAE

-776 GNSMR
+776 GKSMQT
-781 NDPLWLLAFA
+781 DPLWLLAYA

-803 WRLRRE
+803 WALRRE
-809 AWWLLWRAEGADGAG
+809 AWWLLWRAEDTPGS
-824 GVDAA
+824 
-829 TGKDKG
+829 DKTKLPIG
-835 PANRRVGTR
+835 RRVGTR
-844 VVVGS
+844 VTVGD
-849 NGARNDAVPL
+849 GDAAPL
-859 EEGARTELRARR
+859 EEDARTELRARR
-871 IALAQTFGSG
+871 VSLAQTFGSG

-892 RDDRRATRQA
+892 RDDRRATKQA
-902 REGGSATVQKSELGD
+902 REGGRSAMAKSELGD
-917 IDTLPPEPPEAPA
+917 IDTLPPEPPQTPT
-930 DKRKNA
+930 DKRKQA

-1006 IPLYNRIDANTLT
+1006 IPLYNRIDANVMT

-1034 TAPDDEQIHQRLQ
+1034 TAPDDEQLHERVQ

-1094 RNQRSTDETQLT
+1094 RNQRSTDDTQLT
-1106 GVPAQDRRVDWIS
+1106 GVPAQDRQVDWIS
-1119 QYQTQDSQWKG
+1119 QYQTQNTQWKG
-1130 TVGWRQGLASFYAF
+1130 TVGWRQGLGSLYAF
-1144 RLDGLLGQTG
+1144 RLDGLLGQVG
-1154 PFGTELSVGRN
+1154 PVGTELSIGRN
-1165 QPAEETTQLR
+1165 QPANETPQLR

-1181 LVSIGGNWRLT
+1181 LFSIGNNWRLT
-1192 QREYIRARIEGNR
+1192 QNEYVRARVEGDR

-1214 GSGMVFDAEAG
+1214 GSGMVFDGEIG
-1225 YRFRVEY
+1225 HRFRVEY
-1232 PDYTIRVVGTR
+1232 PDYTIRVVGTVAR
-1243 ANYSAS
+1243 YNAT
-1249 GSPSALLG
+1249 GTVSPLMA
-1257 RLLPAAATGDT
+1257 RLLPSGA
-1268 APDATAFMPQSFTQF
+1268 APDVDQIMPRSFNQF
-1283 GLLFGFGTDYL
+1283 GMLFGFGTDYL
-1294 DRYTRAWRPFMDVGL
+1294 DRYTRAWRPFMDAGM
-1309 LHDNREGWGTQLQLG
+1309 LHDNREGWGVQAQLG

-1330 GNDHLALVFSHASI
+1330 GNDHLALYIEHQSI
-1344 TRAGTAPMTEIGL
+1344 TRAGTSPLTEIGL

>member
-1 MWSADLTPRERLLPP
+1 MWSADLPPRERLLPP
-16 WLIGTL
+16 WLIGAL

-78 VRTGRLEEAE
+78 VRTGRLDEAE
-88 TMLNRM
+88 AMLVRM
-94 RALHDKSLEREAL
+94 RALHDASVDREAL
-107 LLDIA
+107 LLEIA

-125 PRRASILNDLRGLLK
+125 PQRLAMLDALRGLLK
-140 QALDY
+140 QAQGFQ
-145 RWTAAELEILAG
+145 WTAPELEVLAA

-181 RAAQWQARTAEIAL
+181 RASQWQARTAEIAL
-195 GVGEYRAAAAANFA
+195 GVGEYRAAAEANFA
-209 AQASAKSLDEQRRY
+209 AQAQAKSIDAQRRY
-223 FIAGLKALQ
+223 FIAGLQALQ

-240 MTEAQRRAGP
+240 MAEAQRRAGP
-250 LLDDTETLRFLTRL
+250 LLDDAETLRFLTRL

-277 ARRLLHLSWRQIEEG
+277 ARRLLHLSWRGAEG
-292 IALAAGATRH
+292 QPALVAGTAPH
-302 DWTFAG
+302 EWTFAG
-308 RPEPLPSPTDAVF
+308 RPQPLPTLADVVF
-321 MDGPEGLARRQ
+321 MDGPQGLSHPQ

-337 IRRVADKVNDSAA
+337 IRTVAESAG
-350 PAAPAAPATQPTGT
+350 PAG

-383 RVFMSSGNLN
+383 RVFLSSGNLR
-393 DAMRVAEAAV
+393 DALRVAEAAV

-418 VSEWN
+418 VAEWD
-423 RQPMSALKYWL
+423 RQPMAALKYWL
-434 AYAQSTGDD
+434 AYAQSSGDD

-458 DHAYLAGL
+458 DHAYLAAL
-466 RYQASRQPGDMKLL
+466 RYEASRQPGDMKLL

-492 PVEGLAYLN
+492 PEQALAYLTG
-501 SIARGPHRQ
+501 IARGAHRQ
-510 AILER
+510 AVLER

-523 GKDDQAYDT
+523 GKDDVAYDA

-544 RYALK
+544 GYALK
-549 LANMLYVRAQFEQA
+549 LANLLYVRVRFEQA
-563 LSAMEVASKV
+563 LAAMQAARNV

-605 LIGGNAQPDDL
+605 LIGGNVQPDDL
-616 SAMIDFYDAS
+616 ATMIDFYDGS

-640 SGTMASLQQAI
+640 DGTMTQLQQAI

-660 RRIDGLLASLT
+660 RRIDALLASLRP
-671 LEQRRAAEQ
+671 EQRRAAEQ
-680 SPGVLGARAEYYRQS
+680 SAGVLGARAEYYRLS
-695 GQWDIAMRDLR
+695 GRWDAAMRDLR
-706 RAVSLPDAGS
+706 RGVSLPDAGS

-721 FLWGLLDSGQN
+721 YLWSLLDSGQN
-732 DELKRALTLWRGEAE
+732 GELRRALARWRGEAE
-747 NDSAYWGAYAAAG
+747 NDSAYWAAYAAAG

-769 LRFLGRQ
+769 LHFLGRQ
-776 GNSMR
+776 GRSMQT
-781 NDPLWLLAFA
+781 DPLWLLAYA
-791 DAREMAGQADAA
+791 DARDMAGQADAA
-803 WRLRRE
+803 WGLRRE
-809 AWWLLWRAEGADGAG
+809 AWWLLWKADGAR
-824 GVDAA
+824 AA
-829 TGKDKG
+829 KPSGAA
-835 PANRRVGTR
+835 PAARRTGTR
-844 VVVGS
+844 VTVGED
-849 NGARNDAVPL
+849 DAVPL
-859 EEGARTELRARR
+859 EQDARTELRARR
-871 IALAQTFGSG
+871 VALAQTFASG
-881 DLAQRLLIELL
+881 DLSQRLLIELL
-892 RDDRRATRQA
+892 RDDRRATKQA
-902 REGGSATVQKSELGD
+902 REGGRSAMAQSELGD
-917 IDTLPPEPPEAPA
+917 IDTLPPEPPESPA
-930 DKRKNA
+930 DKRK
-936 RVSDQLVSAVAK
+936 RDPVSDQLVSAVAK
-948 EAALGWALSRE
+948 EAALGWALSQE

-970 QYTRRMTRPAYAEI
+970 QYARRMTRPAYAEI

-1006 IPLYNRIDANTLT
+1006 IPLYNRIDANVLT
-1019 DRLGEAQRLSFEGLT
+1019 DRLGEAQRLSFEGLS
-1034 TAPDDEQIHQRLQ
+1034 TAPDDEQLHQRVR

-1073 SSAAAGIRLTD
+1073 TSAAAGIRLTD
-1084 HYSMLVRATQ
+1084 HASTLLRATQ
-1094 RNQRSTDETQLT
+1094 RNQRSTDDTQLT
-1106 GVPAQDRRVDWIS
+1106 GVPAQDRSVDWIS
-1119 QYQTQDSQWKG
+1119 QYQTQDTQWKG

-1144 RLDGLLGQTG
+1144 RVDGLLGQAG
-1154 PFGTELSVGRN
+1154 PFGTELSAGRN
-1165 QPAEETTQLR
+1165 QPANETTQLR

-1181 LVSIGGNWRLT
+1181 LVAIGGNWRLT
-1192 QREYIRARIEGNR
+1192 QREYIRARVEGNR

-1225 YRFRVEY
+1225 YRFRMEY
-1232 PDYTIRVVGTR
+1232 PDYTVRVVGTHAR
-1243 ANYSAS
+1243 YNAS
-1249 GSPSALLG
+1249 GTPSALLG
-1257 RLLPAAATGDT
+1257 RLLPSGATLEAD
-1268 APDATAFMPQSFTQF
+1268 AFMPRSFTQF

-1294 DRYTRAWRPFMDVGL
+1294 ERYTRAWRPFMDVGVL
-1309 LHDNREGWGTQLQLG
+1309 RDNREGWGTQVQLG

-1344 TRAGTAPMTEIGL
+1344 TRAGTSPMTEIGL

>member
-1 MWSADLTPRERLLPP
+1 MWSADLTPRERLLPA

-78 VRTGRLEEAE
+78 VRTGRLPEAE
-88 TMLNRM
+88 AMVARM
-94 RALHDKSLEREAL
+94 RALHDKTLDREAL

-125 PRRASILNDLRGLLK
+125 PQRAAMLLDLRGLLK

-145 RWTAAELEILAG
+145 RWTAAELEMLGAKSRG
-157 KARALDQGAIAVQF
+157 LDQGAIAVQF

-176 RQDVA
+176 KQDVA

-209 AQASAKSLDEQRRY
+209 AQATATSLDEQRRY

-232 GGNLLDDA
+232 SGNLLDDA
-240 MTEAQRRAGP
+240 MTEAQRRIGP
-250 LLDDTETLRFLTRL
+250 LIDDTETLRFLTRL
-264 ALACNRPDLADQY
+264 AMACNRPDLADQY
-277 ARRLLHLSWRQIEEG
+277 ARRLLRLSRYQAQERV
-292 IALAAGATRH
+292 ALASGVGRH
-302 DWTFAG
+302 DWAFAG
-308 RPEPLPSPTDAVF
+308 RPEPLPSPADLVF

-337 IRRVADKVNDSAA
+337 IRPVADKQDKAGDAA
-350 PAAPAAPATQPTGT
+350 SSPQPSGAQ
-364 EAIARGIAPFN
+364 AIAHGIAPFN
-375 ADDYDLAY
+375 AEDYDLAFQ
-383 RVFMSSGNLN
+383 VFMGSGNLN

-418 VSEWN
+418 VAEWN
-423 RQPMSALKYWL
+423 RQPMAALNYWL

-443 AAWQNVLRLAPALNE
+443 AAWHHVLRLAPALNE
-458 DHAYLAGL
+458 DHAYLAAL
-466 RYQASRQPGDMKLL
+466 RHQASRNPGDMKLL

-492 PVEGLAYLN
+492 PVQGLAYLN
-501 SIARGPHRQ
+501 SIAHGPHRQ
-510 AILER
+510 VVLER
-515 YAMLAERA
+515 YANLAERA

-532 YVRLQK
+532 YARLQK
-538 EFGPNA
+538 EFGPNPQ
-544 RYALK
+544 YALK
-549 LANMLYVRAQFEQA
+549 LANILYVRGQFAQA

-598 REAYRQL
+598 RAAYRQL
-605 LIGGNAQPDDL
+605 LIGGRAEPDDL
-616 SAMIDFYDAS
+616 TTMIDFYDAS

-640 SGTMASLQQAI
+640 AGTMVHLQQAI

-660 RRIDGLLASLT
+660 RRIEGLLASLT
-671 LEQRRAAEQ
+671 PEQRRAAEQ
-680 SPGVLGARAEYYRQS
+680 SAGVLGARAEYFRQS
-695 GQWDIAMRDLR
+695 GQWDAAMRDLR

-732 DELKRALTLWRGEAE
+732 AELKRALALWRNEAE

-776 GNSMR
+776 SKSMQT
-781 NDPLWLLAFA
+781 DPLWLLAYA

-803 WRLRRE
+803 WALRRE
-809 AWWLLWRAEGADGAG
+809 AWWLLWRAEDS
-824 GVDAA
+824 
-829 TGKDKG
+829 TGSGKTKLPTG
-835 PANRRVGTR
+835 RRAGTR
-844 VVVGS
+844 VAVG
-849 NGARNDAVPL
+849 DADAAPL
-859 EEGARTELRARR
+859 EEDARAELRARR
-871 IALAQTFGSG
+871 VSLAQTFGYG
-881 DLAQRLLIELL
+881 DLSQRLLIELL
-892 RDDRRATRQA
+892 RDDRRATKLA
-902 REGGSATVQKSELGD
+902 REGGRSAIDKSELGD
-917 IDTLPPEPPEAPA
+917 IDTLPPEPPQLPT

-948 EAALGWALSRE
+948 EAALGWALSQE

-1006 IPLYNRIDANTLT
+1006 IPLYNRIDANVMT
-1019 DRLGEAQRLSFEGLT
+1019 DRLGEAQRLSFEGLS
-1034 TAPDDEQIHQRLQ
+1034 TAPDDEQLHERVQ

-1073 SSAAAGIRLTD
+1073 TSAAAGIRLTD

-1094 RNQRSTDETQLT
+1094 RNQRSTDDTQLT
-1106 GVPAQDRRVDWIS
+1106 GVPAQDRQVDWIS
-1119 QYQTQDSQWKG
+1119 QYQTQNTQWKG
-1130 TVGWRQGLASFYAF
+1130 TVGWRQGLASLYAF
-1144 RLDGLLGQTG
+1144 RLDGLLGQVG
-1154 PFGTELSVGRN
+1154 PVGTELSIGRN
-1165 QPAEETTQLR
+1165 QPANETPQLR

-1181 LVSIGGNWRLT
+1181 LFSIGNNWRVT
-1192 QREYIRARIEGNR
+1192 QNEYVRARVEGNR

-1214 GSGMVFDAEAG
+1214 GSGMVFDGEIG
-1225 YRFRVEY
+1225 HRFRVEY
-1232 PDYTIRVVGTR
+1232 PDYTIRVVGTVAR
-1243 ANYSAS
+1243 YNAT
-1249 GSPSALLG
+1249 GTVSPLMA
-1257 RLLPAAATGDT
+1257 RLLPSGA
-1268 APDATAFMPQSFTQF
+1268 APDVDQIMPRSFNQF
-1283 GLLFGFGTDYL
+1283 GMLFGFGTDYR
-1294 DRYTRAWRPFMDVGL
+1294 DRYTRAWRPFMDAGM
-1309 LHDNREGWGTQLQLG
+1309 LHDNREGWGVQAQLG

-1330 GNDHLALVFSHASI
+1330 GNDHLALYIEHQSI
-1344 TRAGTAPMTEIGL
+1344 TRAGTSPLTEIGL

>member
-22 GALIGLALA
+22 GALVGLALA

-78 VRTGRLEEAE
+78 VRTGRLDDAEA
-88 TMLNRM
+88 MLARM
-94 RALHDKSLEREAL
+94 RALHEKSLEREAL

-125 PRRASILNDLRGLLK
+125 PRRASLLNDLRGLLK

-240 MTEAQRRAGP
+240 MTEAQRRVGP
-250 LLDDTETLRFLTRL
+250 LIDDTETLRFLTRL

-277 ARRLLHLSWRQIEEG
+277 ARRLLHLSWRQTEEG
-292 IALAAGATRH
+292 IALAAGVVRH
-302 DWTFAG
+302 DWAFAG
-308 RPEPLPSPTDAVF
+308 RPEPLPAPADVVF
-321 MDGPEGLARRQ
+321 MDGPEGLVRRQ
-332 RHAAR
+332 RQAAR
-337 IRRVADKVNDSAA
+337 IRHVADKSSDASASAA
-350 PAAPAAPATQPTGT
+350 QATGT

-418 VSEWN
+418 VAEWN
-423 RQPMSALKYWL
+423 RQPMAALKYWL
-434 AYAQSTGDD
+434 SYAQSTGDD

-492 PVEGLAYLN
+492 PVEALAYLN
-501 SIARGPHRQ
+501 GIARGPHRQ
-510 AILER
+510 VILER

-563 LSAMEVASKV
+563 LAAMQAASKV
-573 ASPTDDLYWRTFAQ
+573 AAPTDDLYWRTFAQ

-616 SAMIDFYDAS
+616 AAMIDFYDAS

-633 AELAFRK
+633 AELAFHK

-660 RRIDGLLASLT
+660 RRIDGLLASLAP
-671 LEQRRAAEQ
+671 EQRRAAEQ
-680 SPGVLGARAEYYRQS
+680 SAGVLGARAEYYRQS
-695 GQWDIAMRDLR
+695 GHWDAAMRDLR

-732 DELKRALTLWRGEAE
+732 AELKRALALWRGEAE

-776 GNSMR
+776 AKSMQT
-781 NDPLWLLAFA
+781 DPLWLLAYA

-803 WRLRRE
+803 WALRRE
-809 AWWLLWRAEGADGAG
+809 AWWLLWRADGADGKG
-824 GVDAA
+824 QD
-829 TGKDKG
+829 KDKA
-835 PANRRVGTR
+835 PPNRRVGTR
-844 VVVGS
+844 VTVGS
-849 NGARNDAVPL
+849 NDATGDAVPL
-859 EEGARTELRARR
+859 EDDARTELRARR
-871 IALAQTFGSG
+871 VSLAQTFGSG

-902 REGGSATVQKSELGD
+902 REGGAAAAQKSELGD
-917 IDTLPPEPPEAPA
+917 IDTLPPEPPETLA
-930 DKRKNA
+930 DKRKQA

-948 EAALGWALSRE
+948 EAALGWALSQE

-970 QYTRRMTRPAYAEI
+970 QYARRMTRPAYAEI

-998 LLDDTPDR
+998 LLDDTADR
-1006 IPLYNRIDANTLT
+1006 IPLYNRIDANVMT

-1034 TAPDDEQIHQRLQ
+1034 TAPDDEQLHQRVQ

-1073 SSAAAGIRLTD
+1073 TSAAAGIRLTA
-1084 HYSMLVRATQ
+1084 HTSMLVRATQ
-1094 RNQRSTDETQLT
+1094 RNQRSTDDTQLT
-1106 GVPAQDRRVDWIS
+1106 GVPAQDRSVDWIS

-1144 RLDGLLGQTG
+1144 RLDGLLGQVG
-1154 PFGTELSVGRN
+1154 PFGTELSIGRN
-1165 QPAEETTQLR
+1165 QPANETTQLR
-1175 VGGVKD
+1175 VGGMKD

-1192 QREYIRARIEGNR
+1192 QREYIRARIEGDR

-1214 GSGMVFDAEAG
+1214 GSGVVFDAEAG
-1225 YRFRVEY
+1225 YRFRIEY
-1232 PDYTIRVVGTR
+1232 PDYTIRVVGTH
-1243 ANYSAS
+1243 ASYSAS
-1249 GSPSALLG
+1249 GTPSALLG
-1257 RLLPAAATGDT
+1257 RLLPTGTALAAD
-1268 APDATAFMPQSFTQF
+1268 AFMPQSFTQF

-1309 LHDNREGWGTQLQLG
+1309 LHDNREGWGTQVQLG

>member
-1 MWSADLTPRERLLPP
+1 MWSADLTPRERLLPA

-39 EARLLE
+39 EARLLD
-45 GGKVDALSVAYL
+45 GTNSGSKVDALSVAYL

-88 TMLNRM
+88 AMVARM
-94 RALHDKSLEREAL
+94 RALHDKSLDREAL

-125 PRRASILNDLRGLLK
+125 PQRAAMLVDLRGLLK

-145 RWTAAELEILAG
+145 RWTAPELEILAAKSRG
-157 KARALDQGAIAVQF
+157 LDQGAIAMQF

-176 RQDVA
+176 KQDVA
-181 RAAQWQARTAEIAL
+181 RSAQWQARTAEIAL

-209 AQASAKSLDEQRRY
+209 AQDTAKSLDEQRRY

-232 GGNLLDDA
+232 GGNLLDEA
-240 MTEAQRRAGP
+240 MTEAQRRVGP
-250 LLDDTETLRFLTRL
+250 LIDDTETLRFLTRL
-264 ALACNRPDLADQY
+264 AQACNRPDLADQY
-277 ARRLLHLSWRQIEEG
+277 ARRLLHLSWRQTNEG
-292 IALAAGATRH
+292 IALASGAVRH
-302 DWTFAG
+302 DWAFAG
-308 RPEPLPSPTDAVF
+308 RPEPLPSPTDVVF
-321 MDGPEGLARRQ
+321 MDGPEGVARRQ
-332 RHAAR
+332 RYAAR
-337 IRRVADKVNDSAA
+337 IRHVADKADDAESSSHPKGA
-350 PAAPAAPATQPTGT
+350 Q
-364 EAIARGIAPFN
+364 AIVRGIAPFN
-375 ADDYDLAY
+375 ADDYDLAFQ
-383 RVFMSSGNLN
+383 VFMGSGNLN

-418 VSEWN
+418 VAEWN
-423 RQPMSALKYWL
+423 RQPMVALNYWL
-434 AYAQSTGDD
+434 SYAQSTGDD
-443 AAWQNVLRLAPALNE
+443 AAWQHVLRLAPALNE

-480 DQVIAAYERLGE
+480 DQIIAAYERLGE

-501 SIARGPHRQ
+501 SIARGAHRQ
-510 AILER
+510 MVLER
-515 YAMLAERA
+515 YANLAERA

-544 RYALK
+544 QYALK
-549 LANMLYVRAQFEQA
+549 LANILYVRGQFEQA
-563 LSAMEVASKV
+563 LTAMQVAEKA

-598 REAYRQL
+598 RKAYRQL
-605 LIGGNAQPDDL
+605 LIGGKAEPDDL
-616 SAMIDFYDAS
+616 TTMIDFYDAS

-633 AELAFRK
+633 SELAFRK
-640 SGTMASLQQAI
+640 DGTMVHLQQAI

-660 RRIDGLLASLT
+660 RRIEGLLASLT
-671 LEQRRAAEQ
+671 PEQRKAAEQ
-680 SPGVLGARAEYYRQS
+680 SAGVLGARAEYFRQS
-695 GQWDIAMRDLR
+695 GQWDAAMRDLR

-732 DELKRALTLWRGEAE
+732 AELKRALALWRGEAE

-776 GNSMR
+776 GKSMQT
-781 NDPLWLLAFA
+781 DPLWLLAYA

-803 WRLRRE
+803 WALRRE
-809 AWWLLWRAEGADGAG
+809 AWWLLWRAEDKVG
-824 GVDAA
+824 GNKTKVP
-829 TGKDKG
+829 TG
-835 PANRRVGTR
+835 RRVGTR
-844 VVVGS
+844 VTVGDD
-849 NGARNDAVPL
+849 DAVPL
-859 EEGARTELRARR
+859 EEDARTELRARR
-871 IALAQTFGSG
+871 VSLAQTFGSG
-881 DLAQRLLIELL
+881 DLSQRLLIELL
-892 RDDRRATRQA
+892 RDDRRATKQA
-902 REGGSATVQKSELGD
+902 REGGRSAMDKSELGD
-917 IDTLPPEPPEAPA
+917 IDMLPPEPPEMPA
-930 DKRKNA
+930 DKRKHA

-948 EAALGWALSRE
+948 EAALGWALSQE

-970 QYTRRMTRPAYAEI
+970 QYARRMTRPAYAEI

-1006 IPLYNRIDANTLT
+1006 IPLYNRIDANVMT

-1034 TAPDDEQIHQRLQ
+1034 TAPDDEQLHERVQ

-1073 SSAAAGIRLTD
+1073 SSAAAGMRLTD
-1084 HYSMLVRATQ
+1084 HTSMLLRATQ
-1094 RNQRSTDETQLT
+1094 RNQRSTDDTQLT
-1106 GVPAQDRRVDWIS
+1106 GVPAQDRSVDWIS
-1119 QYQTQDSQWKG
+1119 QYQTQNTQWKG

-1144 RLDGLLGQTG
+1144 RLDGLLGQVG
-1154 PFGTELSVGRN
+1154 PLGTELSIGRN
-1165 QPAEETTQLR
+1165 QPANETPQLR

-1181 LVSIGGNWRLT
+1181 LFSIGNNWRLT
-1192 QREYIRARIEGNR
+1192 QNEYVRARVEGDR

-1214 GSGMVFDAEAG
+1214 GSGMVVDGEIG
-1225 YRFRVEY
+1225 HRFRVEY
-1232 PDYTIRVVGTR
+1232 PDYTIRVVGTMAR
-1243 ANYSAS
+1243 YNAS
-1249 GSPSALLG
+1249 GTVSPLMA
-1257 RLLPAAATGDT
+1257 RLLPGGTT
-1268 APDATAFMPQSFTQF
+1268 PDVDQIMPRSFNQF
-1283 GLLFGFGTDYL
+1283 GMLFGFGTDYL
-1294 DRYTRAWRPFMDVGL
+1294 DRYTRAWRPFMDVGM
-1309 LHDNREGWGTQLQLG
+1309 LHDNREGWGVQAQLG
-1324 VAGSVF
+1324 LAGSVF
-1330 GNDHLALVFSHASI
+1330 GNDHLALYIEHQSI
-1344 TRAGTAPMTEIGL
+1344 TRSGTSPLTEIGL

>member
-1 MWSADLTPRERLLPP
+1 MWSADLTPRERLLPA

-78 VRTGRLEEAE
+78 VRTGRLAEAE
-88 TMLNRM
+88 AMVARM
-94 RALHDKSLEREAL
+94 RALRDKTLDREAL

-125 PRRASILNDLRGLLK
+125 PQRAAMLVDLRGLLK

-145 RWTAAELEILAG
+145 RWTAAELEMLAAKSRG
-157 KARALDQGAIAVQF
+157 LNRGAIAIQF

-176 RQDVA
+176 KQDVA

-209 AQASAKSLDEQRRY
+209 AQATAKSLDEQRRY

-232 GGNLLDDA
+232 AGNLLDDA
-240 MTEAQRRAGP
+240 MTEAQRRVGP
-250 LLDDTETLRFLTRL
+250 LIDDTETLRFLTRL
-264 ALACNRPDLADQY
+264 AMACNRPDLADQY
-277 ARRLLHLSWRQIEEG
+277 ARRLLRLSWHQAGEG
-292 IALAAGATRH
+292 IALASGVARH
-302 DWTFAG
+302 DWAFAG
-308 RPEPLPSPTDAVF
+308 RPEPLPSPADLVF

-337 IRRVADKVNDSAA
+337 IRPVADGPKADDAA
-350 PAAPAAPATQPTGT
+350 SSSQPSGAQ
-364 EAIARGIAPFN
+364 AIARGIAPFN
-375 ADDYDLAY
+375 AEDYDLAFQ
-383 RVFMSSGNLN
+383 VFMGSGNLN

-418 VSEWN
+418 VAEWN
-423 RQPMSALKYWL
+423 RQPMAALNYWL

-443 AAWQNVLRLAPALNE
+443 AAWHHVLRLAPALNE

-466 RYQASRQPGDMKLL
+466 RYQASRNPGDMKLL
-480 DQVIAAYERLGE
+480 DQIIAAYERLGE

-501 SIARGPHRQ
+501 SIAHGPHRQ
-510 AILER
+510 VVLER
-515 YAMLAERA
+515 YANLAERA

-544 RYALK
+544 QYALK
-549 LANMLYVRAQFEQA
+549 LANILYVRGQFAQA
-563 LSAMEVASKV
+563 LAAMQAADK
-573 ASPTDDLYWRTFAQ
+573 AATPADDLYWRTFAQ

-605 LIGGNAQPDDL
+605 LIGGKAEPDDL
-616 SAMIDFYDAS
+616 TTMIDFYDAS

-640 SGTMASLQQAI
+640 DGTMVHLQQAI

-660 RRIDGLLASLT
+660 RRVDGLLASLT
-671 LEQRRAAEQ
+671 PEQRKAAER
-680 SPGVLGARAEYYRQS
+680 SAGVLGARAEYFRQS
-695 GQWDIAMRDLR
+695 GQWDAAMRDLR

-732 DELKRALTLWRGEAE
+732 AELKRALALWRSEAE

-776 GNSMR
+776 GKSMQT
-781 NDPLWLLAFA
+781 DPLWLLAYA

-803 WRLRRE
+803 WALRRE
-809 AWWLLWRAEGADGAG
+809 AWWLLWRAEDSTGNGKANPPAG
-824 GVDAA
+824 
-829 TGKDKG
+829 
-835 PANRRVGTR
+835 RRVGTR
-844 VVVGS
+844 VTVGD
-849 NGARNDAVPL
+849 GDAVPL
-859 EEGARTELRARR
+859 EEDARAELRARR
-871 IALAQTFGSG
+871 VSLAQTFGSG
-881 DLAQRLLIELL
+881 DLSQRLLIELL
-892 RDDRRATRQA
+892 RDDRRATKLA
-902 REGGSATVQKSELGD
+902 REGGRSAMDKSELGD
-917 IDTLPPEPPEAPA
+917 IDTLPPEPPQTPA
-930 DKRKNA
+930 DKRKQA

-948 EAALGWALSRE
+948 EAALGWALSQE

-1006 IPLYNRIDANTLT
+1006 IPLYNRIDANVMT

-1034 TAPDDEQIHQRLQ
+1034 TAPDDEQLHERVQ

-1094 RNQRSTDETQLT
+1094 RNQRSTDDTQLT
-1106 GVPAQDRRVDWIS
+1106 GVPAQDRQVDWIS
-1119 QYQTQDSQWKG
+1119 QYQTQNTQWKG
-1130 TVGWRQGLASFYAF
+1130 TVGWRQGLGSLYAF
-1144 RLDGLLGQTG
+1144 RLDGLLGQVG
-1154 PFGTELSVGRN
+1154 PVGTELSIGRN
-1165 QPAEETTQLR
+1165 QPANETPQLR

-1181 LVSIGGNWRLT
+1181 LFSIGNNWRLT
-1192 QREYIRARIEGNR
+1192 QNEYVRARVEGDR

-1214 GSGMVFDAEAG
+1214 GSGMVFDGEIG
-1225 YRFRVEY
+1225 HRFRVEY
-1232 PDYTIRVVGTR
+1232 PDYTIRVVGTVAR
-1243 ANYSAS
+1243 YNAS
-1249 GSPSALLG
+1249 GTVSPLMA
-1257 RLLPAAATGDT
+1257 RLLPSGA
-1268 APDATAFMPQSFTQF
+1268 APDVDQIMPRSFNQF
-1283 GLLFGFGTDYL
+1283 GMLFGFGTDYL
-1294 DRYTRAWRPFMDVGL
+1294 DRYTRAWRPFMDAGM
-1309 LHDNREGWGTQLQLG
+1309 LHDNREGWGVQAQLG

-1330 GNDHLALVFSHASI
+1330 GNDHLALYIEHQSI
-1344 TRAGTAPMTEIGL
+1344 TRAGTSPLTEIGL

>member
-1 MWSADLTPRERLLPP
+1 MWSADLTPRERLLPA

-78 VRTGRLEEAE
+78 VRTGRLAEAE
-88 TMLNRM
+88 SMVARM
-94 RALHDKSLEREAL
+94 RALHDKSLDREAL
-107 LLDIA
+107 LLEIA

-125 PRRASILNDLRGLLK
+125 PQRAAMLVDLRGLLN
-140 QALDY
+140 QALGY
-145 RWTAAELEILAG
+145 RWTAAELEILAAKSRG
-157 KARALDQGAIAVQF
+157 LDQGAIAMQF

-176 RQDVA
+176 KQDVA

-209 AQASAKSLDEQRRY
+209 AQVTAKSLDEQRHY
-223 FIAGLKALQ
+223 FMAGLKALQ
-232 GGNLLDDA
+232 AGNLLDEA
-240 MTEAQRRAGP
+240 MAEAQRRVGP
-250 LLDDTETLRFLTRL
+250 LIDDTETLRFLTRL
-264 ALACNRPDLADQY
+264 AMASNRPDLADQY
-277 ARRLLHLSWRQIEEG
+277 ARRLLRLSRHQAEEG
-292 IALAAGATRH
+292 IALAAGVGRH
-302 DWTFAG
+302 DWAFAG
-308 RPEPLPSPTDAVF
+308 RPEPLPAPADLMF
-321 MDGPEGLARRQ
+321 LDGPEGLARRQ

-337 IRRVADKVNDSAA
+337 IRPVADGASSAND
-350 PAAPAAPATQPTGT
+350 ATSSPPPRAQ
-364 EAIARGIAPFN
+364 AIARGIAPFN
-375 ADDYDLAY
+375 AEDYDLAFQ
-383 RVFMSSGNLN
+383 VFMGSGNLN

-403 RQRPDLKIWTERAAQ
+403 RQRPDLKLWTERAAQ
-418 VSEWN
+418 VAEWN
-423 RQPMSALKYWL
+423 RQPMAALNYWL

-443 AAWQNVLRLAPALNE
+443 AAWHHVLRLAPALNE
-458 DHAYLAGL
+458 DHAYLAAL
-466 RYQASRQPGDMKLL
+466 RYQASRNPGDIKLL

-501 SIARGPHRQ
+501 GIARGPYRQ
-510 AILER
+510 VVLER
-515 YAMLAERA
+515 YANLAERA

-544 RYALK
+544 QYALK
-549 LANMLYVRAQFEQA
+549 LANILYVRGQFTQA
-563 LSAMEVASKV
+563 LSAMEAASKV

-605 LIGGNAQPDDL
+605 LIGGRAEPDDL
-616 SAMIDFYDAS
+616 TTMIDFYDAS

-640 SGTMASLQQAI
+640 DGTMVHLQQAI

-671 LEQRRAAEQ
+671 PEQREAAEQ
-680 SPGVLGARAEYYRQS
+680 SAGVLGARAEYFRQS
-695 GQWDIAMRDLR
+695 GQWDAAMRDLR

-732 DELKRALTLWRGEAE
+732 AELKRALALWRSEAE

-776 GNSMR
+776 GKSMQT
-781 NDPLWLLAFA
+781 DPLWLLAYA

-803 WRLRRE
+803 WALRRE
-809 AWWLLWRAEGADGAG
+809 AWWLLWRAEDGADRGKAKPRAG
-824 GVDAA
+824 
-829 TGKDKG
+829 
-835 PANRRVGTR
+835 RRVGTR
-844 VVVGS
+844 VTVGDS
-849 NGARNDAVPL
+849 DAAPL
-859 EEGARTELRARR
+859 EEDARTELRARR
-871 IALAQTFGSG
+871 VSLAQTFGSG
-881 DLAQRLLIELL
+881 DLSQRLLIELL
-892 RDDRRATRQA
+892 RDDRRATKQA
-902 REGGSATVQKSELGD
+902 REGGRSAMDQSELGD
-917 IDTLPPEPPEAPA
+917 IDTLPPEPPAPA
-930 DKRKNA
+930 IDKRKPA

-948 EAALGWALSRE
+948 EAALGWALSQE

-970 QYTRRMTRPAYAEI
+970 QYTRRMTRPAYADI

-1006 IPLYNRIDANTLT
+1006 IPLYNRIDANVMT

-1034 TAPDDEQIHQRLQ
+1034 SAPDDAQLHERVQ

-1065 QAPLTYFE
+1065 QAPLTFFE

-1094 RNQRSTDETQLT
+1094 RNQRSTDDTQLT
-1106 GVPAQDRRVDWIS
+1106 GVPAQDRQVDWIS
-1119 QYQTQDSQWKG
+1119 QYQTQNTQWKG
-1130 TVGWRQGLASFYAF
+1130 TVGWRQGLASLYAF
-1144 RLDGLLGQTG
+1144 RLDGLLGQVG
-1154 PFGTELSVGRN
+1154 PMGTELSIGRN
-1165 QPAEETTQLR
+1165 QPANETPQLR

-1181 LVSIGGNWRLT
+1181 LFSIGNNWRLT
-1192 QREYIRARIEGNR
+1192 QNQYVRARVEGDR

-1214 GSGMVFDAEAG
+1214 GSGMVFDGEIG
-1225 YRFRVEY
+1225 HRFRVEY
-1232 PDYTIRVVGTR
+1232 PDYTIRVVGTVAR
-1243 ANYSAS
+1243 YNAS
-1249 GSPSALLG
+1249 GTVSPLMA
-1257 RLLPAAATGDT
+1257 RLLPSGT
-1268 APDATAFMPQSFTQF
+1268 APDVAQIMPRSFNQF
-1283 GLLFGFGTDYL
+1283 GMLFGFGTDYL
-1294 DRYTRAWRPFMDVGL
+1294 DRYTRAWRPFMDAGM
-1309 LHDNREGWGTQLQLG
+1309 LHDNREGWGVQAQLG
-1324 VAGSVF
+1324 MAGSVF
-1330 GNDHLALVFSHASI
+1330 GNDHLALYIEHQSI
-1344 TRAGTAPMTEIGL
+1344 TRAGTSPLTEIGL